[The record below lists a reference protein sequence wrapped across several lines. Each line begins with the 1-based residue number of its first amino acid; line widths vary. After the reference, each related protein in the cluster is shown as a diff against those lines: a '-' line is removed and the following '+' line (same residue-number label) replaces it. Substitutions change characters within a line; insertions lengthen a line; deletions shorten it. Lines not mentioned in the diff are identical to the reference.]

1 MNTNQGALYFGA
13 GIDMNE
19 WRRNITEMRQDILG
33 LTQQTQ
39 RETQQ
44 MDSAFKNLSIGI
56 GAYFSVQA
64 LQGFT
69 QQLIGVRG
77 EFQKTEIAFG
87 TMLKS
92 EEKAQALMGEMVD
105 LAAKTPFGL
114 TDVTDGAKRLLAFQ
128 VPAEQVVDTLRRMGD
143 VAAGLGVPMGQL
155 IHVYGQVK
163 AQGKLMTNDL
173 YQFMNAGIPMTAEL
187 AKVMGVAENEVKDLI
202 SAGKVGF
209 PEVQS
214 VINNLTNEGGLFFN
228 LMEQQSA
235 SLSGQI
241 ANLEDAIE
249 QMYNKIGEKAE
260 GFLSSGIQGITFLVE
275 NYEKVGVV
283 LAGLVGTYGAYR
295 AAVITQVAV
304 MKIANI
310 QGVYDVATRHLQIGA
325 TIKQIALQSQLNA
338 VMMANP
344 YALAIAGVVGL
355 IAVLYSLD
363 TALESGAEKL
373 QRINKETDDYK
384 NEAQNLIGTIKS
396 ETATIYEK
404 QEAYKKLLEIAPET
418 FKNMSQEQ
426 IMAMNLTEIHKKLN
440 EELEKNQGKKIEATL
455 EDMKKEMD
463 SLLKLKDLNVDD
475 ADGRI
480 SSRIEELRKGIAEIE
495 RAEKSRAEAIM
506 SQNAPL
512 EEQLNYWKD
521 EEKKINDVIE
531 KIKKTHPELDTAKA
545 KAGEIPAQFAK
556 MQTTIDGLDFTG
568 LISRLKYVQNQAGSV
583 KNALQMGGEGA
594 SEKSK
599 NEYNKT
605 DWENQKNKA
614 QEELAQL
621 TRTDIGSSK
630 WNELSSQIKEA
641 DKALE
646 AYSIKAEKAEK
657 PKKQSGGRSKAD
669 APLAGSLGALE
680 SELSKINERLNNK
693 TLISD
698 AKTRATLLAKREA
711 LEKRIAE
718 VKKLYIKKSFDEEI
732 AELERQWKVRYQIEA
747 KYGKE
752 TAKNQFSDLKGK
764 SYFDEIKSRFDA
776 LDKKQLS
783 GVKLSDDEISQWQKL
798 KEILDSLT
806 GEKDPFTNWKESL
819 DEQLSSM
826 STFSE
831 KINKI
836 KEEIENLTPEQRSQG
851 YEAELRNRLDEQ
863 EKAYKE
869 AYSQFLEEHQTY
881 KEKEL
886 AIVKKYADLMAKAQT
901 EAEQKRVEDAKNR
914 ELGSLSMDMF
924 MSGDEW
930 KIAFGELEYF
940 SQDTLKRILAH
951 FRKFK
956 EENKENLSPDDLDR
970 LKDGIARLETATT
983 RNPFKAL
990 INSLKEYK
998 SALADQKKAKE
1009 EFDKALNSGNIDAI
1023 IKKQKE
1029 LTEAE
1034 KKAAE
1039 ERKKLANVLNQ
1050 TQLAFNEAI
1059 QGINDMADAFGGMS
1073 DAARD
1078 AMEDITNIANS
1089 GIDLAKNIVSG
1100 NVVGAV
1106 ASGIKMIGSIFKALS
1121 GDKKKERAI
1130 QREQRALNRLKTAY
1144 EELSHAANKAFNARQ
1159 YSDQTNLI
1167 KNLEQQS
1174 VSLNNMIRAEASKKK
1189 TDWGKISDWQGQISA
1204 INRTISDL
1212 KEGVIKDVLQTD
1224 LAGAASK
1231 VGDALVDAFSR
1242 GENAAQSLEKVAN
1255 DMVKN
1260 LVKNQL
1266 NLMLQKRMQGTL
1278 QSLFKATG
1286 LNEDGT
1292 GVFKGLSKEDIARF
1306 KAEVK
1311 SAGAGMQ
1318 SFLEGYKEIFE
1329 GVDSNDDSLKGAI
1342 KGISEETASVLAG
1355 QFNAI
1360 RINTGEILKNQ
1371 KQNLETMKNSV
1382 DSLVRIEQNTFNL
1395 FQMRKDLSE
1404 LNNKVKGDGSLRASG
1419 I

>member
-1 MNTNQGALYFGA
+1 MNTSQGALYFGA

-19 WRRNITEMRQDILG
+19 WRRNISEMRQDILG

-143 VAAGLGVPMGQL
+143 VAAGLNVPMGQL

-373 QRINKETDDYK
+373 QKINKETDDYK

-426 IMAMNLTEIHKKLN
+426 IMAMNLTEVHKKLN

-480 SSRIEELRKGIAEIE
+480 SGRIEELRKGIADIE

-583 KNALQMGGEGA
+583 KNALQIGEEGSHKKA
-594 SEKSK
+594 DKDLNK
-599 NEYNKT
+599 NEVEAEIKRL
-605 DWENQKNKA
+605 
-614 QEELAQL
+614 QEEKAEL
-621 TRTDIGSSK
+621 TEIA
-630 WNELSSQIKEA
+630 QIKEKNKEI
-641 DKALE
+641 DKYRLLAKKWDDNPLQ
-646 AYSIKAEKAEK
+646 SSK

-752 TAKNQFSDLKGK
+752 TAKNQFSDLKGN

-783 GVKLSDDEISQWQKL
+783 GIKLSDDEINQWQKL

-836 KEEIENLTPEQRSQG
+836 KEEIENLTPEQRSLG

-869 AYSQFLEEHQTY
+869 AYNQFLEEHQTY

-886 AIVKKYADLMAKAQT
+886 AIVKKYADLMTKAQT

-1034 KKAAE
+1034 RRTAE

-1050 TQLAFNEAI
+1050 TQSAFNEAI

-1167 KNLEQQS
+1167 KNLEQQR
-1174 VSLNNMIRAEASKKK
+1174 VVLNNMINAEASKKK
-1189 TDWGKISDWQGQISA
+1189 TDWGKVSDWQGQISS
-1204 INRTISDL
+1204 INRAISDL

-1306 KAEVK
+1306 KSEVK

-1329 GVDSNDDSLKGAI
+1329 GVESNDDSLKGAI
-1342 KGISEETASVLAG
+1342 KGMSEETASVLAG

-1371 KQNLETMKNSV
+1371 KQNLEAMKNSV
-1382 DSLVRIEQNTFNL
+1382 DSLVKIEQNTFNL

>member
-1 MNTNQGALYFGA
+1 MNTSQGALYFGA

-19 WRRNITEMRQDILG
+19 WRRSITEMRQDILG

-69 QQLIGVRG
+69 QQLISVRG

-249 QMYNKIGEKAE
+249 QTYNKIGEKAE

-344 YALAIAGVVGL
+344 YALAIAGTVGL

-373 QRINKETDDYK
+373 QKINKETDDYK
-384 NEAQNLIGTIKS
+384 SEAQNLIGTIKS

-426 IMAMNLTEIHKKLN
+426 IMAMNLTEVHKKLN

-480 SSRIEELRKGIAEIE
+480 SSRIEELRKGIADIE

-556 MQTTIDGLDFTG
+556 MQTAIDGLDFAG

-583 KNALQMGGEGA
+583 KNALQIGEDGSHKKA
-594 SEKSK
+594 DKDLNK
-599 NEYNKT
+599 NEVEAEIKRL
-605 DWENQKNKA
+605 
-614 QEELAQL
+614 QEEKAEL
-621 TRTDIGSSK
+621 TEIA
-630 WNELSSQIKEA
+630 QIKEKNKEI
-641 DKALE
+641 DKYRLLAKKWDDNPLQ
-646 AYSIKAEKAEK
+646 SSK
-657 PKKQSGGRSKAD
+657 PKKQLGGRSKAD

-752 TAKNQFSDLKGK
+752 TAKNQFSDLKGN

-783 GVKLSDDEISQWQKL
+783 GIKLSDDEINQWQKL

-831 KINKI
+831 KIGKI

-869 AYSQFLEEHQTY
+869 AYNQFLEEHQTY

-886 AIVKKYADLMAKAQT
+886 AIVKKYADLMTKAQT

-998 SALADQKKAKE
+998 SALAEQKKAKE
-1009 EFDKALNSGNIDAI
+1009 EFDKALNSGNIEAV

-1034 KKAAE
+1034 KKTAE

-1050 TQLAFNEAI
+1050 TQSAFNEAI

-1089 GIDLAKNIVSG
+1089 GLDMAKNIASQ
-1100 NVVGAV
+1100 NYIGAV

-1130 QREQRALNRLKTAY
+1130 QREQQALNRLKTAY

-1167 KNLEQQS
+1167 KNLEQQR
-1174 VSLNNMIRAEASKKK
+1174 VVLNNMINAEASKKK
-1189 TDWGKISDWQGQISA
+1189 TDWGKVSDWQGQISA

-1306 KAEVK
+1306 KSEVK
-1311 SAGAGMQ
+1311 SAGSGMQ

-1329 GVDSNDDSLKGAI
+1329 GVESNDDSLKGAI
-1342 KGISEETASVLAG
+1342 KGMSEETASVLAG

-1371 KQNLETMKNSV
+1371 KQNLEAMKNSV
-1382 DSLVRIEQNTFNL
+1382 DSLVKIEQNTFNL

>member
-1 MNTNQGALYFGA
+1 MNTSQGALYFGA

-19 WRRNITEMRQDILG
+19 WRRNISEMRQDILG

-143 VAAGLGVPMGQL
+143 VAAGLNVPMGQL

-373 QRINKETDDYK
+373 QQINKETDDYK

-426 IMAMNLTEIHKKLN
+426 IMAMNLTEVHKKLN

-480 SSRIEELRKGIAEIE
+480 SGRIEELRKGIADIE

-583 KNALQMGGEGA
+583 KNALQIGEEGSHKKA
-594 SEKSK
+594 DKDLNK
-599 NEYNKT
+599 NEVEAEIKRL
-605 DWENQKNKA
+605 
-614 QEELAQL
+614 QEEKAEL
-621 TRTDIGSSK
+621 TEIA
-630 WNELSSQIKEA
+630 QIKEKNKEI
-641 DKALE
+641 DKYRLLAKKWDDNPLQ
-646 AYSIKAEKAEK
+646 SSK

-752 TAKNQFSDLKGK
+752 TAKNQFSDLKGN

-783 GVKLSDDEISQWQKL
+783 GIKLSDDEINQWQKL

-836 KEEIENLTPEQRSQG
+836 KEEIENLTPEQRSLG

-869 AYSQFLEEHQTY
+869 AYNQFLEEHQTY

-886 AIVKKYADLMAKAQT
+886 AIVKKYADLMTKAQT

-1034 KKAAE
+1034 RRTAE
-1039 ERKKLANVLNQ
+1039 ERKKLAKVLNQ
-1050 TQLAFNEAI
+1050 TQSAFNEAI

-1089 GIDLAKNIVSG
+1089 GIDFAKNIVSG

-1167 KNLEQQS
+1167 KNLEQQR
-1174 VSLNNMIRAEASKKK
+1174 VVLNNMINAEASKKK
-1189 TDWGKISDWQGQISA
+1189 TDWGKVSDWQGQISS
-1204 INRTISDL
+1204 INRAISDL

-1306 KAEVK
+1306 KSEVK

-1329 GVDSNDDSLKGAI
+1329 GVESNDDSLKGAI
-1342 KGISEETASVLAG
+1342 KGMSEETASVLAG

-1371 KQNLETMKNSV
+1371 KQNLEAMKNSV
-1382 DSLVRIEQNTFNL
+1382 DSLVKIEQNTFNL

>member
-1 MNTNQGALYFGA
+1 MNTSQGALYFGA

-19 WRRNITEMRQDILG
+19 WRRSITEMRQDILG

-69 QQLIGVRG
+69 QQLISVRG

-143 VAAGLGVPMGQL
+143 VAAGLGVPIGQL

-260 GFLSSGIQGITFLVE
+260 GFLSSGIRGITFLVE

-344 YALAIAGVVGL
+344 YALAIAGTVGL

-373 QRINKETDDYK
+373 QKINKETDDYK

-426 IMAMNLTEIHKKLN
+426 IMAMNLTEVHKKLN

-480 SSRIEELRKGIAEIE
+480 SGRIEELRKGIADIE

-583 KNALQMGGEGA
+583 KNALQIGEEGSHKKA
-594 SEKSK
+594 DKDLNK
-599 NEYNKT
+599 NEVEAEIKRL
-605 DWENQKNKA
+605 
-614 QEELAQL
+614 QEEKAEL
-621 TRTDIGSSK
+621 TEIA
-630 WNELSSQIKEA
+630 QIKEKNKEI
-641 DKALE
+641 DKYRLLAKKWDDNPLQ
-646 AYSIKAEKAEK
+646 SSK

-698 AKTRATLLAKREA
+698 AKTRATLLAKREV

-764 SYFDEIKSRFDA
+764 SYFDEIKSRFDV

-819 DEQLSSM
+819 DEQLSGM

-836 KEEIENLTPEQRSQG
+836 KGEIENLTPEQRSQG

-869 AYSQFLEEHQTY
+869 AYNQFLEEHQTY

-886 AIVKKYADLMAKAQT
+886 AIVKKYADLMTKAQT

-998 SALADQKKAKE
+998 SALAEQKKAKE
-1009 EFDKALNSGNIDAI
+1009 EFDKALNSGNIEAV

-1034 KKAAE
+1034 KKTAE
-1039 ERKKLANVLNQ
+1039 ERKKLANVLGQ
-1050 TQLAFNEAI
+1050 TQSAFNEAI

-1089 GIDLAKNIVSG
+1089 GLDMAKNIASQ
-1100 NVVGAV
+1100 NYIGAV

-1130 QREQRALNRLKTAY
+1130 QREQQALNRLKTAY

-1167 KNLEQQS
+1167 KNLEQQR
-1174 VSLNNMIRAEASKKK
+1174 VVLNNMINAEASKKK
-1189 TDWGKISDWQGQISA
+1189 TDWGKVSDWQGQISA

-1306 KAEVK
+1306 KSEVK
-1311 SAGAGMQ
+1311 SAGSGMQ

-1329 GVDSNDDSLKGAI
+1329 GVESNDDSLKGAI
-1342 KGISEETASVLAG
+1342 KGMSEETASVLAG

-1371 KQNLETMKNSV
+1371 KQNLEAMKNSV
-1382 DSLVRIEQNTFNL
+1382 DSLVKIEQNTFNL

>member
-1 MNTNQGALYFGA
+1 
-13 GIDMNE
+13 
-19 WRRNITEMRQDILG
+19 
-33 LTQQTQ
+33 
-39 RETQQ
+39 
-44 MDSAFKNLSIGI
+44 
-56 GAYFSVQA
+56 
-64 LQGFT
+64 
-69 QQLIGVRG
+69 
-77 EFQKTEIAFG
+77 
-87 TMLKS
+87 
-92 EEKAQALMGEMVD
+92 
-105 LAAKTPFGL
+105 
-114 TDVTDGAKRLLAFQ
+114 
-128 VPAEQVVDTLRRMGD
+128 
-143 VAAGLGVPMGQL
+143 
-155 IHVYGQVK
+155 
-163 AQGKLMTNDL
+163 
-173 YQFMNAGIPMTAEL
+173 MNAGIPMVAEL

-214 VINNLTNEGGLFFN
+214 VINNLTNDGGLFFN

-295 AAVITQVAV
+295 AAITTVSALQQVYNKTIGAEIASLSISEKMKLGRAMVTQRQAQASLEEAKAEQAATTVKYEALQAEVSVLAIKKEKAV
-304 MKIANI
+304 ALATEKAQLLDNARIQLATAEAELSALGSTATARQVSIATKNVEKA
-310 QGVYDVATRHLQIGA
+310 QNQVLAVQETAEVARKNALAASQSFYNTKKELETVAIARNVAAKKVETTTEVANVAAKNVNTAATTRLSAAQILQMSLTKLQI
-325 TIKQIALQSQLNA
+325 KLQQTLNA
-338 VMMANP
+338 TLLAYP
-344 YALAIAGVVGL
+344 YAFAIGAIAGL

-373 QRINKETDDYK
+373 QRINKETEDYK
-384 NEAQNLIGTIKS
+384 TEAQNLIGTIKS

-418 FKNMSQEQ
+418 FKNMTQEQ
-426 IMAMNLTEIHKKLN
+426 IMAMNLTEVHKKLN

-480 SSRIEELRKGIAEIE
+480 SSRIEELRKGIADIE

-556 MQTTIDGLDFTG
+556 MQTTIDGLDFAG
-568 LISRLKYVQNQAGSV
+568 LISRLRYVQNQAGSV
-583 KNALQMGGEGA
+583 KNALQIGEESSHKKA
-594 SEKSK
+594 DKDLNK
-599 NEYNKT
+599 NEVEAEIKRL
-605 DWENQKNKA
+605 
-614 QEELAQL
+614 QEEKAEL
-621 TRTDIGSSK
+621 TEIA
-630 WNELSSQIKEA
+630 QIKEKNKEI
-641 DKALE
+641 DKYRLLAKKWDDNPLNLKKPTK
-646 AYSIKAEKAEK
+646 AQINAPIK
-657 PKKQSGGRSKAD
+657 
-669 APLAGSLGALE
+669 GSLGYLE
-680 SELSKINERLNNK
+680 KELSDLNTKISNK

-698 AKTRATLLAKREA
+698 AKTRATLLAKRET

-718 VKKLYIKKSFDEEI
+718 VRKLYTKKSFDEEI
-732 AELERQWKVRYQIEA
+732 AELERQWKVRYQIEE

-752 TAKNQFSDLKGK
+752 TAKKQFSNLKGE

-783 GVKLSDDEISQWQKL
+783 GIKLSDDEINQWQKL

-819 DEQLSSM
+819 DEQLRGM

-831 KINKI
+831 KRSKI
-836 KEEIENLTPEQRSQG
+836 KEKIKNLTPEQKSQG
-851 YEAELRNRLDEQ
+851 YEAELRNRLNE
-863 EKAYKE
+863 EKKAYRNS
-869 AYSQFLEEHQTY
+869 YNQFLQEHQTY
-881 KEKEL
+881 EENRI
-886 AIVKKYADLMAKAQT
+886 AITQKYADLRVKAET
-901 EAEQKRVEDAKNR
+901 EAERKKIDQAESM
-914 ELGSLSMDMF
+914 ELGSLSMDRLVN
-924 MSGDEW
+924 SDEW

-940 SQDTLKRILAH
+940 SQDTLNRILAH
-951 FRKFK
+951 FRRFK

-970 LKDGIARLETATT
+970 LRDGIARLETATAK
-983 RNPFKAL
+983 NPFKAL
-990 INSLKEYK
+990 INSIKEYK
-998 SALADQKKAKE
+998 KALADQKRAKE
-1009 EFDKALNSGNIDAI
+1009 EFDRALNSGSIE
-1023 IKKQKE
+1023 KVTQKQKE

-1034 KKAAE
+1034 RRAAE
-1039 ERKKLANVLNQ
+1039 ERKRLAVVLGQ
-1050 TQLAFNEAI
+1050 TQSAFNDAI
-1059 QGINDMADAFGGMS
+1059 QGINDMAEAFGGMS

-1089 GIDLAKNIVSG
+1089 GLDMAKNIASQ
-1100 NVVGAV
+1100 NYIGAV
-1106 ASGIKMIGSIFKALS
+1106 ASGIKMIGSLFKALS

-1130 QREQRALNRLKTAY
+1130 QREQQALNRLKTAY

-1167 KNLEQQS
+1167 RNLEQQRA
-1174 VSLNNMIRAEASKKK
+1174 SLNNMIDSERSKKK
-1189 TDWGKISDWQGQISA
+1189 TDWGKISEWQGQIGA
-1204 INRTISDL
+1204 INRAISDL

-1231 VGDALVDAFSR
+1231 VGDALVDAFGR

-1255 DMVKN
+1255 DMIKN

-1278 QSLFKATG
+1278 QNLFKATG
-1286 LNEDGT
+1286 LNDDGT
-1292 GVFKGLSKEDIARF
+1292 GAFKGLSKADIANF

-1329 GVDSNDDSLKGAI
+1329 GVESNDDSLKGAI
-1342 KGISEETASVLAG
+1342 KGMSEETASVLAG

-1371 KQNLETMKNSV
+1371 KQNLEAMKNSV
-1382 DSLVRIEQNTFNL
+1382 DSLVKIEQNTFNL

-1404 LNNKVKGDGSLRASG
+1404 LNSKVKGDGSLRASG

>member
-19 WRRNITEMRQDILG
+19 WRRSITEMRQDILG

-344 YALAIAGVVGL
+344 YALAIAGTVGL

-373 QRINKETDDYK
+373 QKINKETDDYK

-426 IMAMNLTEIHKKLN
+426 IMAMNLTEVHKKLN

-583 KNALQMGGEGA
+583 KNALQIGEEGSHKKA
-594 SEKSK
+594 DKDLNK
-599 NEYNKT
+599 NEVEAEIKRL
-605 DWENQKNKA
+605 
-614 QEELAQL
+614 QEEKAEL
-621 TRTDIGSSK
+621 TEIA
-630 WNELSSQIKEA
+630 QIKEKNKEI
-641 DKALE
+641 DKYRLLAKKWDDNPLQ
-646 AYSIKAEKAEK
+646 SSK

-752 TAKNQFSDLKGK
+752 TAKNQFSDLKGN

-783 GVKLSDDEISQWQKL
+783 GIKLSDDEINQWQKL

-831 KINKI
+831 KIGKI

-886 AIVKKYADLMAKAQT
+886 AIVKKYADLMKKAQT

-998 SALADQKKAKE
+998 SALAEQKKAKE

-1050 TQLAFNEAI
+1050 TQSAFNDAI
-1059 QGINDMADAFGGMS
+1059 QGVNDLADAFGGMS

-1078 AMEDITNIANS
+1078 AMEDITNIADS

-1130 QREQRALNRLKTAY
+1130 QREQQALNRLKTAY

-1231 VGDALVDAFSR
+1231 VGDALVDAFGR
-1242 GENAAQSLEKVAN
+1242 GESAAQSLEKVAN
-1255 DMVKN
+1255 DMIKN

-1306 KAEVK
+1306 KSEVK

-1329 GVDSNDDSLKGAI
+1329 GVESNDDSLKGAI
-1342 KGISEETASVLAG
+1342 KGMSEETASVLAG

-1371 KQNLETMKNSV
+1371 KQNLEAMKNSV
-1382 DSLVRIEQNTFNL
+1382 DSLVKIEQNTFNL

>member
-228 LMEQQSA
+228 LMEKQSD
-235 SLSGQI
+235 SLSGKW
-241 ANLEDAIE
+241 ANLQDQIE
-249 QMYNKIGEKAE
+249 QMYNQIGESSE
-260 GFLSSGIQGITFLVE
+260 GLLAGGIDALAYLAE
-275 NYEKVGVV
+275 NYQKVVDV
-283 LAGLVGTYGAYR
+283 LLVLIATYGAYKV
-295 AAVITQVAV
+295 ALIAVSQTQAGSLT
-304 MKIANI
+304 MTAI
-310 QGVYDVATRHLQIGA
+310 QGFQNLIKMIRGA
-325 TIKQIALQSQLNA
+325 TVAQAELNA
-338 VMMANP
+338 VSLMNP
-344 YALAIAGVVGL
+344 YVLLATAIVAVGAALYVWHKNTNQQVKTQEMLNGMLEETKKRIDEAKAKSAEYM
-355 IAVLYSLD
+355 AVLHS
-363 TALESGAEKL
+363 ESASKMESYKAYRDL
-373 QRINKETDDYK
+373 QELYPKYLRNID
-384 NEAQNLIGTIKS
+384 I
-396 ETATIYEK
+396 
-404 QEAYKKLLEIAPET
+404 ET
-418 FKNMSQEQ
+418 FKKKSLAEQNKILADAQKDLEQTELSGNIKTAEKEVEKLKNLLDGFKNSSGEGFTFLDIADTEEALKTAEKQLYELHQKELQIVEAEKMANMEHHERKAYLEKQKSELEKIIQAKKEGKNVLVDIKNLSAEAQKYFANWNVGQLENQLKRVSADIIAIGNHINDSQPKKADKDLTKNEVEAEIKRLQ
-426 IMAMNLTEIHKKLN
+426 EEKAELTEI
-440 EELEKNQGKKIEATL
+440 A
-455 EDMKKEMD
+455 
-463 SLLKLKDLNVDD
+463 
-475 ADGRI
+475 
-480 SSRIEELRKGIAEIE
+480 
-495 RAEKSRAEAIM
+495 
-506 SQNAPL
+506 
-512 EEQLNYWKD
+512 
-521 EEKKINDVIE
+521 
-531 KIKKTHPELDTAKA
+531 
-545 KAGEIPAQFAK
+545 
-556 MQTTIDGLDFTG
+556 
-568 LISRLKYVQNQAGSV
+568 
-583 KNALQMGGEGA
+583 
-594 SEKSK
+594 
-599 NEYNKT
+599 
-605 DWENQKNKA
+605 
-614 QEELAQL
+614 
-621 TRTDIGSSK
+621 
-630 WNELSSQIKEA
+630 QIKEKNKEI
-641 DKALE
+641 DKYRLLAKKWDDNPLQ
-646 AYSIKAEKAEK
+646 SSK

-783 GVKLSDDEISQWQKL
+783 GIKLSDDEINQWQKL

-886 AIVKKYADLMAKAQT
+886 AIVKKYADLMTKAQT

-1034 KKAAE
+1034 RRTAE

-1050 TQLAFNEAI
+1050 TQSAFNDAV

-1189 TDWGKISDWQGQISA
+1189 TDWGKISDWQGQISS
-1204 INRTISDL
+1204 INRAISDL

-1224 LAGAASK
+1224 LASAASK
-1231 VGDALVDAFSR
+1231 VGDALVDAFGR

-1255 DMVKN
+1255 DMIKN

-1306 KAEVK
+1306 KSEVK

-1329 GVDSNDDSLKGAI
+1329 GVESNDDSLKGAI
-1342 KGISEETASVLAG
+1342 KGMSEETASVLAG

-1371 KQNLETMKNSV
+1371 KQNLEAMKNSV
-1382 DSLVRIEQNTFNL
+1382 DSLVKIEQNTFNL

>member
-143 VAAGLGVPMGQL
+143 VAAGLNVPMGQL

-249 QMYNKIGEKAE
+249 QMYNKIGEKTE

-373 QRINKETDDYK
+373 QKINKETDDYK

-418 FKNMSQEQ
+418 FKNMSREQ
-426 IMAMNLTEIHKKLN
+426 IMAMNLTEVHKKLN

-556 MQTTIDGLDFTG
+556 MQTAIDGLDFAG

-583 KNALQMGGEGA
+583 KNALQIGEEGSHKKA
-594 SEKSK
+594 DKDLNK
-599 NEYNKT
+599 NEVEAEIKRL
-605 DWENQKNKA
+605 
-614 QEELAQL
+614 QEEKAEL
-621 TRTDIGSSK
+621 TEIA
-630 WNELSSQIKEA
+630 QIKEKNKEI
-641 DKALE
+641 DKYRLLAKKWDDNPLQ
-646 AYSIKAEKAEK
+646 SSK

-783 GVKLSDDEISQWQKL
+783 GIKLSDDEISQWQKL

-836 KEEIENLTPEQRSQG
+836 KEEIENLTPEQKSQG

-1009 EFDKALNSGNIDAI
+1009 EFDRALNSGNIDAI

-1029 LTEAE
+1029 LTEVE
-1034 KKAAE
+1034 RRTAE

-1050 TQLAFNEAI
+1050 TQSAFNEAI

-1130 QREQRALNRLKTAY
+1130 QREQQALNRLKIAY

-1167 KNLEQQS
+1167 KNLEQQRA
-1174 VSLNNMIRAEASKKK
+1174 SLNNMINAEASKKK
-1189 TDWGKISDWQGQISA
+1189 TDWGKISDWQGQISS
-1204 INRTISDL
+1204 INRAISDL

-1278 QSLFKATG
+1278 QNLFKATG
-1286 LNEDGT
+1286 LNDDGT

-1342 KGISEETASVLAG
+1342 KGMSEETASVLAG

-1371 KQNLETMKNSV
+1371 KQNLEAMKNSV
-1382 DSLVRIEQNTFNL
+1382 DSLVKIEQNTFNL

-1404 LNNKVKGDGSLRASG
+1404 LNSKVKGDGSLRASG

>member
-1 MNTNQGALYFGA
+1 MNTSQGALYFGA

-19 WRRNITEMRQDILG
+19 WRRNINEMRQDILG

-69 QQLIGVRG
+69 QQLINVRG

-92 EEKAQALMGEMVD
+92 EEKAKSLMGEMVD

-173 YQFMNAGIPMTAEL
+173 YQFMNAGIPMVAEL

-214 VINNLTNEGGLFFN
+214 VINNLTNDGGLFFN
-228 LMEQQSA
+228 LMEKQSD
-235 SLSGQI
+235 SLSGKW
-241 ANLEDAIE
+241 ANLQDQIE
-249 QMYNKIGEKAE
+249 QMYNQIGESSE
-260 GFLSSGIQGITFLVE
+260 GLLASGIDGLAYLTE
-275 NYEKVGVV
+275 NYQKVVDV
-283 LAGLVGTYGAYR
+283 LLVLISTYGAYR
-295 AAVITQVAV
+295 VALIAVNQTQAGSLT
-304 MKIANI
+304 MNAI
-310 QGVYDVATRHLQIGA
+310 QGFQNLIKLIRGA
-325 TIKQIALQSQLNA
+325 TVAQAGLNT
-338 VMMANP
+338 VTLANP
-344 YALAIAGVVGL
+344 YVLLATAIVGVGAALYVWHKNTSQQVETQDKLNDMLEDTKKKIEDTKSKSTEYMAILRSESASKADVYKAYQDLQQLYPKYLQNIDAEAFKKKTLTEQNKILAEAQKDLEQNELSGNIKTTEQEVQKLKNLLDGFKNSSGEGFTFL
-355 IAVLYSLD
+355 DIAD
-363 TALESGAEKL
+363 TEKALKIAEEKLHELHQKELQIVEAEKMANMEYHERKSYLEKQKSELEKIL
-373 QRINKETDDYK
+373 QAKKEGKNVLADIKNLSAEAQKYFANWNVGQLEDQLKRVSADIVAIGNNINNSQPKKADKDLTK
-384 NEAQNLIGTIKS
+384 NEVEAEIKRLQD
-396 ETATIYEK
+396 EK
-404 QEAYKKLLEIAPET
+404 AE
-418 FKNMSQEQ
+418 
-426 IMAMNLTEIHKKLN
+426 LTEISKIK
-440 EELEKNQGKKIEATL
+440 EKNKEIDKYRLLAKKWDDNPL
-455 EDMKKEMD
+455 NLKKPT
-463 SLLKLKDLNVDD
+463 K
-475 ADGRI
+475 AQI
-480 SSRIEELRKGIAEIE
+480 
-495 RAEKSRAEAIM
+495 
-506 SQNAPL
+506 NAP
-512 EEQLNYWKD
+512 
-521 EEKKINDVIE
+521 
-531 KIKKTHPELDTAKA
+531 IK
-545 KAGEIPAQFAK
+545 
-556 MQTTIDGLDFTG
+556 
-568 LISRLKYVQNQAGSV
+568 
-583 KNALQMGGEGA
+583 
-594 SEKSK
+594 
-599 NEYNKT
+599 
-605 DWENQKNKA
+605 
-614 QEELAQL
+614 
-621 TRTDIGSSK
+621 
-630 WNELSSQIKEA
+630 
-641 DKALE
+641 
-646 AYSIKAEKAEK
+646 
-657 PKKQSGGRSKAD
+657 
-669 APLAGSLGALE
+669 GSLGYLE
-680 SELSKINERLNNK
+680 KELSDLNTKISNK

-698 AKTRATLLAKREA
+698 ARTRATLLAKREA

-718 VKKLYIKKSFDEEI
+718 VRKLYTKKSFDEEI
-732 AELERQWKVRYQIEA
+732 AELERQWKVRYQIEE

-752 TAKNQFSDLKGK
+752 TAKKQFSNLKGE

-783 GVKLSDDEISQWQKL
+783 GLKLSDDEISQWQKL
-798 KEILDSLT
+798 KGILDSLT

-819 DEQLSSM
+819 DEQLRGM

-831 KINKI
+831 KISKI
-836 KEEIENLTPEQRSQG
+836 KEKIKNLTPEQKSQG
-851 YEAELRNRLDEQ
+851 YEAELRNRLNEE
-863 EKAYKE
+863 EKAYRDS
-869 AYSQFLEEHQTY
+869 YNQFLQEHQTY
-881 KEKEL
+881 EEKRI
-886 AIVKKYADLMAKAQT
+886 AITQKYADLRGKAET
-901 EAEQKRVEDAKNR
+901 EAERKKIDQAESM
-914 ELGSLSMDMF
+914 ELGSLSMDRLVN
-924 MSGDEW
+924 SDEW

-940 SQDTLKRILAH
+940 SQDTLNRILAH
-951 FRKFK
+951 FRRFK

-970 LKDGIARLETATT
+970 LRDGIARLETATAK
-983 RNPFKAL
+983 NPFKAL
-990 INSLKEYK
+990 INSIKEYK
-998 SALADQKKAKE
+998 NALADQKRAKE
-1009 EFDKALNSGNIDAI
+1009 EFDRALNSGSIE
-1023 IKKQKE
+1023 KVTQKQKE

-1034 KKAAE
+1034 RRTAE
-1039 ERKKLANVLNQ
+1039 ERKRLANVLGQ
-1050 TQLAFNEAI
+1050 TQSAFNDAI
-1059 QGINDMADAFGGMS
+1059 QGINDMAEAFGGMS
-1073 DAARD
+1073 DAARG
-1078 AMEDITNIANS
+1078 AMEDITSIANS
-1089 GIDLAKNIVSG
+1089 GLDMAKNIVSG

-1106 ASGIKMIGSIFKALS
+1106 ASGIKMIGSLFKALS

-1130 QREQRALNRLKTAY
+1130 QREQQALNRLKTAY

-1167 KNLEQQS
+1167 RNLEQQRA
-1174 VSLNNMIRAEASKKK
+1174 SLNNMIDSERSKKK
-1189 TDWGKISDWQGQISA
+1189 TDWGKISEWQGQIGA
-1204 INRTISDL
+1204 INRAISDL

-1231 VGDALVDAFSR
+1231 VGDALVDAFGR

-1255 DMVKN
+1255 DMIKN

-1278 QSLFKATG
+1278 QNLFKATG
-1286 LNEDGT
+1286 LNDDGT
-1292 GVFKGLSKEDIARF
+1292 GVFKGLSKADIANF

-1329 GVDSNDDSLKGAI
+1329 GVESNDDSLKGAI
-1342 KGISEETASVLAG
+1342 KGMSEETASVLAG

-1371 KQNLETMKNSV
+1371 KQNLEAMKNSV
-1382 DSLVRIEQNTFNL
+1382 DSLVKIEQNTFNL

>member
-19 WRRNITEMRQDILG
+19 WRRNISEMRQDILG

-295 AAVITQVAV
+295 AAVLTQVAV

-373 QRINKETDDYK
+373 QKINKETDDYK

-426 IMAMNLTEIHKKLN
+426 IMAMNLTEVHKKLN

-480 SSRIEELRKGIAEIE
+480 SGRIEELRKGIADIE

-556 MQTTIDGLDFTG
+556 MQTAIDGLDFAG

-583 KNALQMGGEGA
+583 KNALQIGEEGSHKKA
-594 SEKSK
+594 DKDLNK
-599 NEYNKT
+599 NEVEAEIKRL
-605 DWENQKNKA
+605 
-614 QEELAQL
+614 QEEKAEL
-621 TRTDIGSSK
+621 TEIA
-630 WNELSSQIKEA
+630 QIKEKNKEI
-641 DKALE
+641 DKYRLLAKKWDDNPLQ
-646 AYSIKAEKAEK
+646 SSK
-657 PKKQSGGRSKAD
+657 PKKQSGGRTKAD

-718 VKKLYIKKSFDEEI
+718 IKKLYNKKSFDEEI

-806 GEKDPFTNWKESL
+806 GEKDPFTNWKEGL

-836 KEEIENLTPEQRSQG
+836 KGEIENLTPEQKSQG

-886 AIVKKYADLMAKAQT
+886 AIVKKYADLMTKAQT
-901 EAEQKRVEDAKNR
+901 EAEQKRVEEAKNR

-998 SALADQKKAKE
+998 SALAEQKKAKE

-1034 KKAAE
+1034 RRTAE

-1050 TQLAFNEAI
+1050 TQSAFNEAI

-1130 QREQRALNRLKTAY
+1130 QREQQALNRLKTAY

-1167 KNLEQQS
+1167 KNLEQQKA
-1174 VSLNNMIRAEASKKK
+1174 SLNNMIDSERSKKK
-1189 TDWGKISDWQGQISA
+1189 TDWGKISEWQGQISS
-1204 INRTISDL
+1204 INRDISDL

-1255 DMVKN
+1255 DMIKN

-1278 QSLFKATG
+1278 QNLFKATG
-1286 LNEDGT
+1286 LNDDGT
-1292 GVFKGLSKEDIARF
+1292 GVFRGLSKEDIARF

-1329 GVDSNDDSLKGAI
+1329 GVESNDDSLKGAI
-1342 KGISEETASVLAG
+1342 KGMSEETASVLSG

-1371 KQNLETMKNSV
+1371 KQNLEAMKNSV
-1382 DSLVRIEQNTFNL
+1382 DSLVKIEQNTFNL

-1404 LNNKVKGDGSLRASG
+1404 LNSKVKGDGSLRASG

>member
-64 LQGFT
+64 LQSFT

-373 QRINKETDDYK
+373 QKINKETDDYK

-426 IMAMNLTEIHKKLN
+426 IMAMNLTEVHKKLN

-480 SSRIEELRKGIAEIE
+480 SSRIEELRKGIADIE

-583 KNALQMGGEGA
+583 KNALQIGEEGSHKKA
-594 SEKSK
+594 DKDLNK
-599 NEYNKT
+599 NEVEAEIKRL
-605 DWENQKNKA
+605 
-614 QEELAQL
+614 QEEKAEL
-621 TRTDIGSSK
+621 TEIA
-630 WNELSSQIKEA
+630 QIKEKNKEI
-641 DKALE
+641 DKYRLLAKKWDDNPLQ
-646 AYSIKAEKAEK
+646 SSK
-657 PKKQSGGRSKAD
+657 PKKQSSGRSKAD

-783 GVKLSDDEISQWQKL
+783 GIKLSDDEISQWQKL

-836 KEEIENLTPEQRSQG
+836 KEEIENLTPEQKSQG

-914 ELGSLSMDMF
+914 ELGSLSMDNF
-924 MSGDEW
+924 MNSDEW

-940 SQDTLKRILAH
+940 SQDTLNRILAH

-1009 EFDKALNSGNIDAI
+1009 EFDRALNSGNIDAI

-1034 KKAAE
+1034 RKSAE

-1050 TQLAFNEAI
+1050 TQSAFNEAI

-1130 QREQRALNRLKTAY
+1130 QREQQALNRLKTAY

-1167 KNLEQQS
+1167 RNLEQQKA
-1174 VSLNNMIRAEASKKK
+1174 SLNNMIDSERSKKK
-1189 TDWGKISDWQGQISA
+1189 TDWGKISEWQGQISA

-1278 QSLFKATG
+1278 QNLFKATG

-1342 KGISEETASVLAG
+1342 KGMSEETASVLAG

-1371 KQNLETMKNSV
+1371 KQNLEAMKNSV
-1382 DSLVRIEQNTFNL
+1382 DSLVKIEQNTFNL

>member
-1 MNTNQGALYFGA
+1 MNTSQGALYFGA

-19 WRRNITEMRQDILG
+19 WRRSITEMRQDILG

-344 YALAIAGVVGL
+344 YALAIAGTVGL

-373 QRINKETDDYK
+373 QKINKETDDYK

-556 MQTTIDGLDFTG
+556 MQTAIDGLDFAG

-583 KNALQMGGEGA
+583 KNALQIGEDGSHKKA
-594 SEKSK
+594 DKDLNK
-599 NEYNKT
+599 NEVEAEIKRL
-605 DWENQKNKA
+605 
-614 QEELAQL
+614 QEEKAEL
-621 TRTDIGSSK
+621 TEIA
-630 WNELSSQIKEA
+630 QIKEKNKEI
-641 DKALE
+641 DKYRLLAKKWDDNPLQ
-646 AYSIKAEKAEK
+646 SSK

-783 GVKLSDDEISQWQKL
+783 GIKLSDDEISQWQKL

-851 YEAELRNRLDEQ
+851 YEAELRNRLNEQ

-886 AIVKKYADLMAKAQT
+886 AIVKKYADLMTKAQT

-1009 EFDKALNSGNIDAI
+1009 EFDRALNSGNIDAI

-1034 KKAAE
+1034 RKSAE

-1050 TQLAFNEAI
+1050 TQSAFNEAI

-1130 QREQRALNRLKTAY
+1130 QREQQALNRLKTAY

-1167 KNLEQQS
+1167 RNLEQQKA
-1174 VSLNNMIRAEASKKK
+1174 SLNNMIDSERSKKK
-1189 TDWGKISDWQGQISA
+1189 TDWGKISEWQGQISA

-1231 VGDALVDAFSR
+1231 VGDALVDAFGR
-1242 GENAAQSLEKVAN
+1242 GESAAQSLEKVAN
-1255 DMVKN
+1255 DMIKN

-1278 QSLFKATG
+1278 QNLFKATG

-1306 KAEVK
+1306 KSEVK

-1329 GVDSNDDSLKGAI
+1329 GVESNDDSLKGAI
-1342 KGISEETASVLAG
+1342 KGMSEETASVLAG

-1371 KQNLETMKNSV
+1371 KQNLEAMKNSV
-1382 DSLVRIEQNTFNL
+1382 DSLVKIEQNTFNL

-1404 LNNKVKGDGSLRASG
+1404 LNSKVKGDGSLRASG

>member
-19 WRRNITEMRQDILG
+19 WRRSISEMRQDILG

-295 AAVITQVAV
+295 AAVLTQVAV

-373 QRINKETDDYK
+373 QRINKETEDYK

-426 IMAMNLTEIHKKLN
+426 IMAMNLTEVHKKLN

-480 SSRIEELRKGIAEIE
+480 SSRIEELRKGIADIE

-506 SQNAPL
+506 SQNTPL

-583 KNALQMGGEGA
+583 KNALQIGEEGSHKKA
-594 SEKSK
+594 DKDLNK
-599 NEYNKT
+599 NEVEAEIKRL
-605 DWENQKNKA
+605 
-614 QEELAQL
+614 QEEKAEL
-621 TRTDIGSSK
+621 TEIA
-630 WNELSSQIKEA
+630 QIKEKNKEI
-641 DKALE
+641 DKYRLLAKKWDDNPLQ
-646 AYSIKAEKAEK
+646 SSK

-783 GVKLSDDEISQWQKL
+783 GIKLSDDEINQWQKL

-869 AYSQFLEEHQTY
+869 AYNQFLEEHQTY

-901 EAEQKRVEDAKNR
+901 EAEQKRVEEAKNR

-956 EENKENLSPDDLDR
+956 EENKENLSPDDLNR

-1050 TQLAFNEAI
+1050 TQSAFNEAI

-1130 QREQRALNRLKTAY
+1130 QREQQALNRLKTAY

-1306 KAEVK
+1306 KSEVK

-1329 GVDSNDDSLKGAI
+1329 GVESNDDNLKGAI
-1342 KGISEETASVLAG
+1342 KGMSEETASVLAG

-1371 KQNLETMKNSV
+1371 KQNLEAMKNSV
-1382 DSLVRIEQNTFNL
+1382 DSLVKIEQNTFNL

>member
-373 QRINKETDDYK
+373 QKINKETDDYK

-426 IMAMNLTEIHKKLN
+426 IMAMNLTEVHKKLN

-480 SSRIEELRKGIAEIE
+480 SSRIEELRKGIADIE

-556 MQTTIDGLDFTG
+556 M
-568 LISRLKYVQNQAGSV
+568 
-583 KNALQMGGEGA
+583 
-594 SEKSK
+594 
-599 NEYNKT
+599 
-605 DWENQKNKA
+605 
-614 QEELAQL
+614 
-621 TRTDIGSSK
+621 
-630 WNELSSQIKEA
+630 
-641 DKALE
+641 
-646 AYSIKAEKAEK
+646 
-657 PKKQSGGRSKAD
+657 
-669 APLAGSLGALE
+669 
-680 SELSKINERLNNK
+680 
-693 TLISD
+693 
-698 AKTRATLLAKREA
+698 
-711 LEKRIAE
+711 
-718 VKKLYIKKSFDEEI
+718 LY
-732 AELERQWKVRYQIEA
+732 R
-747 KYGKE
+747 
-752 TAKNQFSDLKGK
+752 
-764 SYFDEIKSRFDA
+764 
-776 LDKKQLS
+776 
-783 GVKLSDDEISQWQKL
+783 
-798 KEILDSLT
+798 
-806 GEKDPFTNWKESL
+806 
-819 DEQLSSM
+819 
-826 STFSE
+826 
-831 KINKI
+831 
-836 KEEIENLTPEQRSQG
+836 
-851 YEAELRNRLDEQ
+851 
-863 EKAYKE
+863 
-869 AYSQFLEEHQTY
+869 
-881 KEKEL
+881 
-886 AIVKKYADLMAKAQT
+886 
-901 EAEQKRVEDAKNR
+901 
-914 ELGSLSMDMF
+914 
-924 MSGDEW
+924 
-930 KIAFGELEYF
+930 
-940 SQDTLKRILAH
+940 
-951 FRKFK
+951 
-956 EENKENLSPDDLDR
+956 
-970 LKDGIARLETATT
+970 
-983 RNPFKAL
+983 
-990 INSLKEYK
+990 
-998 SALADQKKAKE
+998 
-1009 EFDKALNSGNIDAI
+1009 
-1023 IKKQKE
+1023 
-1029 LTEAE
+1029 
-1034 KKAAE
+1034 
-1039 ERKKLANVLNQ
+1039 
-1050 TQLAFNEAI
+1050 
-1059 QGINDMADAFGGMS
+1059 
-1073 DAARD
+1073 
-1078 AMEDITNIANS
+1078 
-1089 GIDLAKNIVSG
+1089 
-1100 NVVGAV
+1100 
-1106 ASGIKMIGSIFKALS
+1106 
-1121 GDKKKERAI
+1121 
-1130 QREQRALNRLKTAY
+1130 
-1144 EELSHAANKAFNARQ
+1144 
-1159 YSDQTNLI
+1159 
-1167 KNLEQQS
+1167 
-1174 VSLNNMIRAEASKKK
+1174 
-1189 TDWGKISDWQGQISA
+1189 
-1204 INRTISDL
+1204 
-1212 KEGVIKDVLQTD
+1212 
-1224 LAGAASK
+1224 
-1231 VGDALVDAFSR
+1231 
-1242 GENAAQSLEKVAN
+1242 
-1255 DMVKN
+1255 
-1260 LVKNQL
+1260 
-1266 NLMLQKRMQGTL
+1266 
-1278 QSLFKATG
+1278 
-1286 LNEDGT
+1286 
-1292 GVFKGLSKEDIARF
+1292 
-1306 KAEVK
+1306 
-1311 SAGAGMQ
+1311 
-1318 SFLEGYKEIFE
+1318 
-1329 GVDSNDDSLKGAI
+1329 
-1342 KGISEETASVLAG
+1342 
-1355 QFNAI
+1355 
-1360 RINTGEILKNQ
+1360 
-1371 KQNLETMKNSV
+1371 
-1382 DSLVRIEQNTFNL
+1382 
-1395 FQMRKDLSE
+1395 
-1404 LNNKVKGDGSLRASG
+1404 
-1419 I
+1419 

>member
-1 MNTNQGALYFGA
+1 MNTSQGALYFGA

-19 WRRNITEMRQDILG
+19 WRRSITEMRQDILG

-69 QQLIGVRG
+69 QQLISVRG

-249 QMYNKIGEKAE
+249 QTYNKIGEKAE

-344 YALAIAGVVGL
+344 YALAIAGTVGL

-373 QRINKETDDYK
+373 QKINKETDDYK

-556 MQTTIDGLDFTG
+556 MQTAIDGLDFAG

-583 KNALQMGGEGA
+583 KNALQIGEDGSHKKA
-594 SEKSK
+594 DKDLNK
-599 NEYNKT
+599 NEVEAEIKRL
-605 DWENQKNKA
+605 
-614 QEELAQL
+614 QEEKAEL
-621 TRTDIGSSK
+621 TEIA
-630 WNELSSQIKEA
+630 QIKEKNKEI
-641 DKALE
+641 DKYRLLAKKWDDNPLQ
-646 AYSIKAEKAEK
+646 SSK
-657 PKKQSGGRSKAD
+657 PKKQLGGRSKAD

-752 TAKNQFSDLKGK
+752 TAKNQFSDLKGN

-783 GVKLSDDEISQWQKL
+783 GIKLSDDEINQWQKL

-831 KINKI
+831 KIGKI

-869 AYSQFLEEHQTY
+869 AYNQFLEEHQTY

-886 AIVKKYADLMAKAQT
+886 AIVKKYADLMTKAQT

-998 SALADQKKAKE
+998 SALAEQKKAKE
-1009 EFDKALNSGNIDAI
+1009 EFDKALNSGNIEAV

-1034 KKAAE
+1034 KKTAE

-1050 TQLAFNEAI
+1050 TQSAFNEAI

-1130 QREQRALNRLKTAY
+1130 QREQQALNRLKTAY

-1167 KNLEQQS
+1167 KNLEQQR
-1174 VSLNNMIRAEASKKK
+1174 VVLNNMINAEASKKK
-1189 TDWGKISDWQGQISA
+1189 TDWGKVSDWQGQISA

-1306 KAEVK
+1306 KSEVK
-1311 SAGAGMQ
+1311 SAGSGMQ

-1329 GVDSNDDSLKGAI
+1329 GVESNDDSLKGAI
-1342 KGISEETASVLAG
+1342 KGMSEETASVLAG

-1371 KQNLETMKNSV
+1371 KQNLEAMKNSV
-1382 DSLVRIEQNTFNL
+1382 DSLVKIEQNTFNL

>member
-19 WRRNITEMRQDILG
+19 WRRSITEMRQDILG

-69 QQLIGVRG
+69 QQLISVRG

-373 QRINKETDDYK
+373 QKINKETDDYK

-426 IMAMNLTEIHKKLN
+426 IMAMNLTEVHKKLN

-480 SSRIEELRKGIAEIE
+480 SGRIEELRKGIADIE

-583 KNALQMGGEGA
+583 KNALQIGEEGSHKKA
-594 SEKSK
+594 DKDLNK
-599 NEYNKT
+599 NEVEAEIKRL
-605 DWENQKNKA
+605 
-614 QEELAQL
+614 QEEKAEL
-621 TRTDIGSSK
+621 TEIA
-630 WNELSSQIKEA
+630 QIKEKNKEI
-641 DKALE
+641 DKYRLLAKKWDDNPLQ
-646 AYSIKAEKAEK
+646 SSK

-669 APLAGSLGALE
+669 VPLAGSLGALE

-764 SYFDEIKSRFDA
+764 SYFDDIKSRFDA
-776 LDKKQLS
+776 FDKKQLS
-783 GVKLSDDEISQWQKL
+783 GIKLSDDEINQWQKL

-886 AIVKKYADLMAKAQT
+886 AIVKKYADLMTKAQT
-901 EAEQKRVEDAKNR
+901 EAEQKRVEEAKNR

-998 SALADQKKAKE
+998 SALAEQKKAKE

-1034 KKAAE
+1034 RRTAE

-1050 TQLAFNEAI
+1050 TQSAFNEAI

-1089 GIDLAKNIVSG
+1089 GLDMAKNIASQ
-1100 NVVGAV
+1100 NYIGAV
-1106 ASGIKMIGSIFKALS
+1106 ASGIKMIGSIFKALN

-1130 QREQRALNRLKTAY
+1130 QREQQALNRLKTAY

-1167 KNLEQQS
+1167 KNLEQQKA
-1174 VSLNNMIRAEASKKK
+1174 SLNNMIDSERSKKK
-1189 TDWGKISDWQGQISA
+1189 TDWGKISEWQGQISS
-1204 INRTISDL
+1204 INRAISDL

-1255 DMVKN
+1255 DMIKN

-1278 QSLFKATG
+1278 QNLFKATG
-1286 LNEDGT
+1286 LNDDGT
-1292 GVFKGLSKEDIARF
+1292 GVFRGLSKEDIARF

-1329 GVDSNDDSLKGAI
+1329 GVESNDDSLKGAI
-1342 KGISEETASVLAG
+1342 KGMSEETASVLSG

-1371 KQNLETMKNSV
+1371 KQNLEAMKNSV
-1382 DSLVRIEQNTFNL
+1382 DSLVKIEQNTFNL

-1404 LNNKVKGDGSLRASG
+1404 LNSKVKGDGSLRASG

>member
-19 WRRNITEMRQDILG
+19 WRRSITEMRQDILG

-143 VAAGLGVPMGQL
+143 VAAGLNVPMGQL

-295 AAVITQVAV
+295 TAVITQVAV

-373 QRINKETDDYK
+373 QKINKETDDYK
-384 NEAQNLIGTIKS
+384 SEAQNLIGTIKS

-426 IMAMNLTEIHKKLN
+426 IMAMNLTEVHKKLN

-480 SSRIEELRKGIAEIE
+480 SGRIEELRKGIADIE

-583 KNALQMGGEGA
+583 KNALQIGEEGSHKKA
-594 SEKSK
+594 DKDLNK
-599 NEYNKT
+599 NEVEAEIKRL
-605 DWENQKNKA
+605 
-614 QEELAQL
+614 QEEKAEL
-621 TRTDIGSSK
+621 TEIA
-630 WNELSSQIKEA
+630 QIKEKNKEI
-641 DKALE
+641 DKYRLLAKKWDDNPLQ
-646 AYSIKAEKAEK
+646 SSK
-657 PKKQSGGRSKAD
+657 PKKQSGGRTKAD

-783 GVKLSDDEISQWQKL
+783 GIKLSDDEINQWQKL
-798 KEILDSLT
+798 KEVLDSLT

-831 KINKI
+831 KIGKI

-886 AIVKKYADLMAKAQT
+886 AIVKKYADLMTKAQT
-901 EAEQKRVEDAKNR
+901 EAEQKRVEEAKNR

-1009 EFDKALNSGNIDAI
+1009 EFDKVLNSGNIDAI

-1034 KKAAE
+1034 RKAAE

-1050 TQLAFNEAI
+1050 TQSAFNEAI

-1089 GIDLAKNIVSG
+1089 GLDMAKNIASQ
-1100 NVVGAV
+1100 NYIGAV
-1106 ASGIKMIGSIFKALS
+1106 ASGIKMIGSIFKALN

-1130 QREQRALNRLKTAY
+1130 QREQQALNRLKTAY

-1167 KNLEQQS
+1167 KNLEQQKA
-1174 VSLNNMIRAEASKKK
+1174 SLNNMIDSERSKKK
-1189 TDWGKISDWQGQISA
+1189 TDWGKISDWQGQISS
-1204 INRTISDL
+1204 INRAISDL

-1306 KAEVK
+1306 KSEVK

-1329 GVDSNDDSLKGAI
+1329 GVDSNDDILKGAI
-1342 KGISEETASVLAG
+1342 KGMSEETASVLAG

-1371 KQNLETMKNSV
+1371 KQNLEAMKNSV
-1382 DSLVRIEQNTFNL
+1382 DSLVKIEQNTFNL

>member
-19 WRRNITEMRQDILG
+19 WRRSITEMRQDILG

-363 TALESGAEKL
+363 TILESGAEKL

-426 IMAMNLTEIHKKLN
+426 IMAMNLTEVHKKLN

-568 LISRLKYVQNQAGSV
+568 LISRLRYVQTQAGSV
-583 KNALQMGGEGA
+583 KNALQIGEDGSHKKA
-594 SEKSK
+594 DKDLNK
-599 NEYNKT
+599 NEVEAEIKRL
-605 DWENQKNKA
+605 
-614 QEELAQL
+614 QEEKAEL
-621 TRTDIGSSK
+621 TEIA
-630 WNELSSQIKEA
+630 QIKEKNKEI
-641 DKALE
+641 DKYRLLAKKWDDNPLQ
-646 AYSIKAEKAEK
+646 SSK

-783 GVKLSDDEISQWQKL
+783 GIKLSDDEINQWQKL

-836 KEEIENLTPEQRSQG
+836 KEEIENLTPEKRSQG

-886 AIVKKYADLMAKAQT
+886 AIVKKYADLMTKAQT
-901 EAEQKRVEDAKNR
+901 EAEQKRVEEAKNR

-940 SQDTLKRILAH
+940 SQDTLKRILDH

-990 INSLKEYK
+990 INYLKEYK

-1009 EFDKALNSGNIDAI
+1009 EFDKALNSGNVEEIT
-1023 IKKQKE
+1023 KKQKQF
-1029 LTEAE
+1029 TEAE
-1034 KKAAE
+1034 RKAAE
-1039 ERKKLANVLNQ
+1039 ERKKLANVLGQ
-1050 TQLAFNEAI
+1050 TQSAFNEAI

-1089 GIDLAKNIVSG
+1089 GLDMAKNIASQ
-1100 NVVGAV
+1100 NYIGAV

-1130 QREQRALNRLKTAY
+1130 QREQQALNRLKTAY

-1167 KNLEQQS
+1167 KNLEQQRA
-1174 VSLNNMIRAEASKKK
+1174 SLNNMIDSERSKKK
-1189 TDWGKISDWQGQISA
+1189 TDWGKISDWQGQISS
-1204 INRTISDL
+1204 INRAISDL

-1306 KAEVK
+1306 KSEVK

-1342 KGISEETASVLAG
+1342 KGMSEETASVLAG

-1371 KQNLETMKNSV
+1371 KQNLEAMKNSV
-1382 DSLVRIEQNTFNL
+1382 DSLVKIEQNTFNL

>member
-19 WRRNITEMRQDILG
+19 WRRSITEMRQDILG

-344 YALAIAGVVGL
+344 YALAIAGTVGL

-373 QRINKETDDYK
+373 QKINKETDDYK

-426 IMAMNLTEIHKKLN
+426 IMAMNLTEVHKKLN

-583 KNALQMGGEGA
+583 KNALQIGEEGSHKKA
-594 SEKSK
+594 DKDLNK
-599 NEYNKT
+599 NEVEAEIKRL
-605 DWENQKNKA
+605 
-614 QEELAQL
+614 QEEKAEL
-621 TRTDIGSSK
+621 TEIA
-630 WNELSSQIKEA
+630 QIKEKNKEI
-641 DKALE
+641 DKYRLLAKKWDDNPLQ
-646 AYSIKAEKAEK
+646 SSK
-657 PKKQSGGRSKAD
+657 PKKLTKAQIN
-669 APLAGSLGALE
+669 APIKGSLGHLE
-680 SELSKINERLNNK
+680 KELSDLNTKISNK

-783 GVKLSDDEISQWQKL
+783 GIKLSDDEISQWQKL

-806 GEKDPFTNWKESL
+806 GEKDPFTNWKEGL

-836 KEEIENLTPEQRSQG
+836 KGEIENLTPEQKSQG

-940 SQDTLKRILAH
+940 SQDTLNRILAH

-1009 EFDKALNSGNIDAI
+1009 EFDKALNSGNVEEIT
-1023 IKKQKE
+1023 KKQKQF
-1029 LTEAE
+1029 TEAE
-1034 KKAAE
+1034 RKAAE
-1039 ERKKLANVLNQ
+1039 ERKKLANVLGQ
-1050 TQLAFNEAI
+1050 TQSAFNEAI

-1089 GIDLAKNIVSG
+1089 GLDMAKNIASQ
-1100 NVVGAV
+1100 NYIGAV

-1130 QREQRALNRLKTAY
+1130 QREQQALNRLKTTY
-1144 EELSHAANKAFNARQ
+1144 EELSHAANKAFNAKQ

-1167 KNLEQQS
+1167 KNLEQQKA
-1174 VSLNNMIRAEASKKK
+1174 SLNNMIDSERSKKK
-1189 TDWGKISDWQGQISA
+1189 TDWGKISEWQGQISA

-1278 QSLFKATG
+1278 QNLFKATG
-1286 LNEDGT
+1286 LNDDGT

-1342 KGISEETASVLAG
+1342 KGMSEETASVLAG

-1371 KQNLETMKNSV
+1371 KQNLEAMKNSV
-1382 DSLVRIEQNTFNL
+1382 DSLVKIEQNTFNL

>member
-1 MNTNQGALYFGA
+1 MNTSQGALYFGA

-19 WRRNITEMRQDILG
+19 WRRSITEMRQDILG

-69 QQLIGVRG
+69 QQLISVRG

-344 YALAIAGVVGL
+344 YALAIAGTVGL

-363 TALESGAEKL
+363 TTLESGAEKL
-373 QRINKETDDYK
+373 QKINKETDDYK

-480 SSRIEELRKGIAEIE
+480 SSRIEELRKGIADIE

-556 MQTTIDGLDFTG
+556 MQTAIDGLDFAG

-583 KNALQMGGEGA
+583 KNALQIGEEG
-594 SEKSK
+594 SHKKVDKDLNK
-599 NEYNKT
+599 NEVEAEIKRL
-605 DWENQKNKA
+605 
-614 QEELAQL
+614 QEEKAEL
-621 TRTDIGSSK
+621 TEIA
-630 WNELSSQIKEA
+630 QIKEKNKEI
-641 DKALE
+641 DKYRLLAKKWDDNPLQ
-646 AYSIKAEKAEK
+646 SSK
-657 PKKQSGGRSKAD
+657 PKKQLGGRSKAD

-752 TAKNQFSDLKGK
+752 TAKNQFSDLKGN

-783 GVKLSDDEISQWQKL
+783 GIKLSDDEINQWQKL

-886 AIVKKYADLMAKAQT
+886 AIVKKYADLMTKAQT

-914 ELGSLSMDMF
+914 ELGSLSMDNF
-924 MSGDEW
+924 MNSDEW

-940 SQDTLKRILAH
+940 SQDTLNRILAH

-1009 EFDKALNSGNIDAI
+1009 EFDKALNSGNIEAV

-1034 KKAAE
+1034 KKTAE

-1050 TQLAFNEAI
+1050 TQSAFNEAI

-1089 GIDLAKNIVSG
+1089 GLDMAKNIASQ
-1100 NVVGAV
+1100 NYIGAV

-1130 QREQRALNRLKTAY
+1130 QREQQALNRLKTAY

-1167 KNLEQQS
+1167 KNLEQQR
-1174 VSLNNMIRAEASKKK
+1174 VVLNNMINAEASKKK
-1189 TDWGKISDWQGQISA
+1189 TDWGKVSDWQGQISA

-1306 KAEVK
+1306 KSEVK
-1311 SAGAGMQ
+1311 SAGSGMQ

-1329 GVDSNDDSLKGAI
+1329 RVESNDDSLKGAI
-1342 KGISEETASVLAG
+1342 KGMSEETASVLAG

-1371 KQNLETMKNSV
+1371 KQNLEAMKNSV
-1382 DSLVRIEQNTFNL
+1382 DSLVKIEQNTFNL

>member
-173 YQFMNAGIPMTAEL
+173 YQFMNTGIPMTAEL

-249 QMYNKIGEKAE
+249 QMYNKIGEKTE

-373 QRINKETDDYK
+373 QKINKETDDYK

-426 IMAMNLTEIHKKLN
+426 IMAMNLTEVHKKLN

-480 SSRIEELRKGIAEIE
+480 SGRIEELRKGIADIE

-556 MQTTIDGLDFTG
+556 MQTAIDGLDFAG

-583 KNALQMGGEGA
+583 KNALQIGEDGSHKKA
-594 SEKSK
+594 DKDLNK
-599 NEYNKT
+599 NEVEAEIKRL
-605 DWENQKNKA
+605 
-614 QEELAQL
+614 QEEKAEL
-621 TRTDIGSSK
+621 TEIA
-630 WNELSSQIKEA
+630 QIKEKNKEI
-641 DKALE
+641 DKYRLLAKKWDDNPLQ
-646 AYSIKAEKAEK
+646 SSK

-783 GVKLSDDEISQWQKL
+783 GIKLSDDEISQWQKL

-851 YEAELRNRLDEQ
+851 YEAELRNRLNEQ

-886 AIVKKYADLMAKAQT
+886 AIVKKYADLMTKAQT

-1034 KKAAE
+1034 RRTAE

-1050 TQLAFNEAI
+1050 TQSAFNEAI

-1306 KAEVK
+1306 KSEVK

-1329 GVDSNDDSLKGAI
+1329 GVESNDDSLKGAI
-1342 KGISEETASVLAG
+1342 KGMSEETASVLAG

-1371 KQNLETMKNSV
+1371 KQNLEAMKNSV
-1382 DSLVRIEQNTFNL
+1382 DSLVKIEQNTFNL

>member
-19 WRRNITEMRQDILG
+19 WRRNISEMRQDILG

-228 LMEQQSA
+228 LMEKQSD
-235 SLSGQI
+235 SLSGKW
-241 ANLEDAIE
+241 ANLQDQIE
-249 QMYNKIGEKAE
+249 QMYNQIGESSE
-260 GFLSSGIQGITFLVE
+260 GLLSSGIDGLAYLAE
-275 NYEKVGVV
+275 NYQKVIDV
-283 LAGLVGTYGAYR
+283 LLVLIATYGAYKV
-295 AAVITQVAV
+295 ALIAVSQTQAGSLT
-304 MKIANI
+304 MTAI
-310 QGVYDVATRHLQIGA
+310 QGFQNLIKMIRGA
-325 TIKQIALQSQLNA
+325 TVAQAELNA
-338 VMMANP
+338 VSLMNP
-344 YALAIAGVVGL
+344 YVLLATAIVAVGAALYVWHKNTNQQVKTQEMLNGMLEETKKRIDEAKAKSAEYM
-355 IAVLYSLD
+355 AVLHS
-363 TALESGAEKL
+363 ESASKTESYKAYRDL
-373 QRINKETDDYK
+373 QE
-384 NEAQNLIGTIKS
+384 
-396 ETATIYEK
+396 IYPK
-404 QEAYKKLLEIAPET
+404 YLRNIDIET
-418 FKNMSQEQ
+418 FKKKSLTEQNKILADAQKDLEQTELSGNIKTAEKEVEKLKNLLDGFKNSSGEGFTFLDIADTEEALKTAENQLHELHQKELQIVEAEKMANMEHHERKAYLEKQKSELEKIIQAKKEGKNVLVDIKNLSAEAQKYFANWNVGQLENQLKRVSADIIAIGNHINDSQPKKADKDLTKNEVEAEIKRLQ
-426 IMAMNLTEIHKKLN
+426 EEKAELTEI
-440 EELEKNQGKKIEATL
+440 A
-455 EDMKKEMD
+455 
-463 SLLKLKDLNVDD
+463 
-475 ADGRI
+475 
-480 SSRIEELRKGIAEIE
+480 
-495 RAEKSRAEAIM
+495 
-506 SQNAPL
+506 
-512 EEQLNYWKD
+512 
-521 EEKKINDVIE
+521 
-531 KIKKTHPELDTAKA
+531 
-545 KAGEIPAQFAK
+545 
-556 MQTTIDGLDFTG
+556 
-568 LISRLKYVQNQAGSV
+568 
-583 KNALQMGGEGA
+583 
-594 SEKSK
+594 
-599 NEYNKT
+599 
-605 DWENQKNKA
+605 
-614 QEELAQL
+614 
-621 TRTDIGSSK
+621 
-630 WNELSSQIKEA
+630 QIKEKNKEI
-641 DKALE
+641 DKYRLLAKKWDDNPLQ
-646 AYSIKAEKAEK
+646 SSK
-657 PKKQSGGRSKAD
+657 PKKQAKSKID
-669 APLAGSLGALE
+669 APLVGSLGALE

-718 VKKLYIKKSFDEEI
+718 IKKLYNKKSFDEEI

-764 SYFDEIKSRFDA
+764 SYFDEIKRRFDA
-776 LDKKQLS
+776 LDKKQLL

-914 ELGSLSMDMF
+914 ELGSLSMDNF
-924 MSGDEW
+924 MNSDEW

-940 SQDTLKRILAH
+940 SQDTLNRILAH

-1009 EFDKALNSGNIDAI
+1009 EFDRALNSGNIDAI

-1034 KKAAE
+1034 RRTAE

-1050 TQLAFNEAI
+1050 TQSAFNEAI

-1130 QREQRALNRLKTAY
+1130 QREQQALNRLKIAY

-1167 KNLEQQS
+1167 KNLEQQRA
-1174 VSLNNMIRAEASKKK
+1174 SLNNMINAEASKKK
-1189 TDWGKISDWQGQISA
+1189 TDWGKISDWQGQISS
-1204 INRTISDL
+1204 INRAISDL

-1224 LAGAASK
+1224 LASAASK
-1231 VGDALVDAFSR
+1231 VGDALVDAFGR

-1278 QSLFKATG
+1278 QNLFKATG
-1286 LNEDGT
+1286 LNDDGT

-1342 KGISEETASVLAG
+1342 KGMSEETASVLAG

-1371 KQNLETMKNSV
+1371 KQNLEAMKNSV
-1382 DSLVRIEQNTFNL
+1382 DSLVKIEQNTFNL

>member
-1 MNTNQGALYFGA
+1 MNTSQGALYFGA

-19 WRRNITEMRQDILG
+19 WRRSITEMRQDILG

-69 QQLIGVRG
+69 QQLISVRG

-249 QMYNKIGEKAE
+249 QTYNKIGEKAE

-344 YALAIAGVVGL
+344 YALAIAGTVGL

-373 QRINKETDDYK
+373 QKINKETDDYK
-384 NEAQNLIGTIKS
+384 SEAQNLIGTIKS

-426 IMAMNLTEIHKKLN
+426 IMAMNLTEVHKKLN

-480 SSRIEELRKGIAEIE
+480 SSRIEELRKGIADIE

-556 MQTTIDGLDFTG
+556 MQTAIDGLDFAG

-583 KNALQMGGEGA
+583 KNALQIGEDGSHKKA
-594 SEKSK
+594 DKDLNK
-599 NEYNKT
+599 NEVEAEIKRL
-605 DWENQKNKA
+605 
-614 QEELAQL
+614 QEEKAEL
-621 TRTDIGSSK
+621 TEIA
-630 WNELSSQIKEA
+630 QIKEKNKEI
-641 DKALE
+641 DKYRLLAKKWDDNPLQ
-646 AYSIKAEKAEK
+646 SSK
-657 PKKQSGGRSKAD
+657 PKKQLGGRSKAD

-752 TAKNQFSDLKGK
+752 TAKNQFSDLKGN

-783 GVKLSDDEISQWQKL
+783 GIKLSDDEINQWQKL

-831 KINKI
+831 KIGKI

-869 AYSQFLEEHQTY
+869 AYNQFLEEHQTY

-886 AIVKKYADLMAKAQT
+886 AIVKKYADLMTKAQT

-998 SALADQKKAKE
+998 SALAEQKKAKE
-1009 EFDKALNSGNIDAI
+1009 EFDKALNSGNIEAV

-1034 KKAAE
+1034 KKTAE

-1050 TQLAFNEAI
+1050 TQSAFNEAI

-1130 QREQRALNRLKTAY
+1130 QREQQALNRLKTAY

-1167 KNLEQQS
+1167 KNLEQQR
-1174 VSLNNMIRAEASKKK
+1174 VVLNNMINAEASKKK
-1189 TDWGKISDWQGQISA
+1189 TDWGKVSDWQGQISA

-1306 KAEVK
+1306 KSEVK
-1311 SAGAGMQ
+1311 SAGSGMQ

-1329 GVDSNDDSLKGAI
+1329 GVESNDDSLKGAI
-1342 KGISEETASVLAG
+1342 KGMSEETASVLAG

-1371 KQNLETMKNSV
+1371 KQNLEAMKNSV
-1382 DSLVRIEQNTFNL
+1382 DSLVKIEQNTFNL

>member
-19 WRRNITEMRQDILG
+19 WRRNISEMRQDILG

-228 LMEQQSA
+228 LMEQQST

-295 AAVITQVAV
+295 AAVLTQVAV

-373 QRINKETDDYK
+373 QKINKETDDYK

-426 IMAMNLTEIHKKLN
+426 IMAMNLTEVHKKLN

-480 SSRIEELRKGIAEIE
+480 SGRIEELRKGIADIE

-556 MQTTIDGLDFTG
+556 MQTAIDGLDFAG

-583 KNALQMGGEGA
+583 KNALQIGEEGSHKKA
-594 SEKSK
+594 DKDLNK
-599 NEYNKT
+599 NEVEAEIKRL
-605 DWENQKNKA
+605 
-614 QEELAQL
+614 QEEKAEL
-621 TRTDIGSSK
+621 TEIA
-630 WNELSSQIKEA
+630 QIKEKNKEI
-641 DKALE
+641 DKYRLLAKKWDDNPLQ
-646 AYSIKAEKAEK
+646 SSK
-657 PKKQSGGRSKAD
+657 PKKQSGGRTKAD

-718 VKKLYIKKSFDEEI
+718 VRKLYIKKSFDEEI

-747 KYGKE
+747 RYGKE

-783 GVKLSDDEISQWQKL
+783 GIKLSDDEISQWQKL

-836 KEEIENLTPEQRSQG
+836 KEEIENLTPEQKSQG

-886 AIVKKYADLMAKAQT
+886 AIVKKYADLMTKAQT
-901 EAEQKRVEDAKNR
+901 EAEQKRVEEAKNR

-998 SALADQKKAKE
+998 SALAEQKKAKE

-1034 KKAAE
+1034 RRTAE

-1050 TQLAFNEAI
+1050 TQSAFNEAI

-1089 GIDLAKNIVSG
+1089 GLDMAKNIASQ
-1100 NVVGAV
+1100 NYIGAV

-1130 QREQRALNRLKTAY
+1130 QREQQALNRLKTAY

-1167 KNLEQQS
+1167 KNLEQQKA
-1174 VSLNNMIRAEASKKK
+1174 SLNNMIDSERSKKK
-1189 TDWGKISDWQGQISA
+1189 TDWGKISEWQGQISS
-1204 INRTISDL
+1204 INRAISDL

-1255 DMVKN
+1255 DMIKN

-1278 QSLFKATG
+1278 QNLFKATG
-1286 LNEDGT
+1286 LNDDGT
-1292 GVFKGLSKEDIARF
+1292 GVFRGLSKEDIARF

-1329 GVDSNDDSLKGAI
+1329 GVESNDDSLKGAI
-1342 KGISEETASVLAG
+1342 KGMSEETASVLSG

-1371 KQNLETMKNSV
+1371 KQNLEAMKNSV
-1382 DSLVRIEQNTFNL
+1382 DSLVKIEQNTFNL

-1404 LNNKVKGDGSLRASG
+1404 LNSKVKGDGSLRASG

>member
-19 WRRNITEMRQDILG
+19 WRRSITEMRQDILG

-363 TALESGAEKL
+363 TTLESGAEKL

-426 IMAMNLTEIHKKLN
+426 IMAMNLTEVHKKLN

-480 SSRIEELRKGIAEIE
+480 SGRIEELRKGIADIE

-556 MQTTIDGLDFTG
+556 MQTAIDGLDFAG

-583 KNALQMGGEGA
+583 KNALQIGEEGSHKKA
-594 SEKSK
+594 DKDLNK
-599 NEYNKT
+599 NEVEAEIKRL
-605 DWENQKNKA
+605 
-614 QEELAQL
+614 QEEKAEL
-621 TRTDIGSSK
+621 TEIA
-630 WNELSSQIKEA
+630 QIKEKNKEI
-641 DKALE
+641 DKYRLLAKKWDDNPLQ
-646 AYSIKAEKAEK
+646 SSK

-783 GVKLSDDEISQWQKL
+783 GIKLSDDEINQWQKL

-886 AIVKKYADLMAKAQT
+886 AIVKKYADLMTKAQT
-901 EAEQKRVEDAKNR
+901 EAEQKRVEEAKNR

-940 SQDTLKRILAH
+940 SQDTLNRILAH

-998 SALADQKKAKE
+998 SALAEQKKAKE
-1009 EFDKALNSGNIDAI
+1009 EFDKALNSGNIEAV

-1034 KKAAE
+1034 RKSAE

-1050 TQLAFNEAI
+1050 TQSAFNDAI

-1130 QREQRALNRLKTAY
+1130 QREQQALNRLKTAY

-1167 KNLEQQS
+1167 KNLEQQRA
-1174 VSLNNMIRAEASKKK
+1174 SLNNMIDSERSKKK

-1342 KGISEETASVLAG
+1342 KGMSEETASVLAG

-1371 KQNLETMKNSV
+1371 KQNLEAMKNSV
-1382 DSLVRIEQNTFNL
+1382 DSLVKIEQNTFNL

>member
-19 WRRNITEMRQDILG
+19 WRRSITEMRQDILG

-344 YALAIAGVVGL
+344 YALAIAGTVGL

-373 QRINKETDDYK
+373 QKINKETDDYK

-556 MQTTIDGLDFTG
+556 MQTAIDGLDFAG

-583 KNALQMGGEGA
+583 KNALQIGEDGSHKKA
-594 SEKSK
+594 DKDLNK
-599 NEYNKT
+599 NEVEAEIKRL
-605 DWENQKNKA
+605 
-614 QEELAQL
+614 QEEKAEL
-621 TRTDIGSSK
+621 TEIA
-630 WNELSSQIKEA
+630 QIKEKNKEI
-641 DKALE
+641 DKYRLLAKKWDDNPLQ
-646 AYSIKAEKAEK
+646 SSK

-783 GVKLSDDEISQWQKL
+783 GIKLSDDEISQWQKL

-851 YEAELRNRLDEQ
+851 YEAELRNRLNEQ

-886 AIVKKYADLMAKAQT
+886 AIVKKYADLMTKAQT

-1009 EFDKALNSGNIDAI
+1009 EFDRALNSGNIDAI

-1034 KKAAE
+1034 RKSAE

-1050 TQLAFNEAI
+1050 TQSAFNEAI

-1130 QREQRALNRLKTAY
+1130 QREQQALNRLKTAY

-1167 KNLEQQS
+1167 RNLEQQKA
-1174 VSLNNMIRAEASKKK
+1174 SLNNMIDSERSKKK
-1189 TDWGKISDWQGQISA
+1189 TDWGKISEWQGQISA

-1231 VGDALVDAFSR
+1231 VGDALVDAFGR
-1242 GENAAQSLEKVAN
+1242 GESAAQSLEKVAN
-1255 DMVKN
+1255 DMIKN

-1278 QSLFKATG
+1278 QNLFKATG

-1306 KAEVK
+1306 KSEVK

-1329 GVDSNDDSLKGAI
+1329 GVESNDDSLKGAI
-1342 KGISEETASVLAG
+1342 KGMSEETARALAG

-1371 KQNLETMKNSV
+1371 KQNLEAMKNSV
-1382 DSLVRIEQNTFNL
+1382 DSLVKIEQNTFNL

-1404 LNNKVKGDGSLRASG
+1404 LNSKVKGDGSLRASG

>member
-249 QMYNKIGEKAE
+249 QMYNKIGEKTE

-373 QRINKETDDYK
+373 QKINKETDDYK

-426 IMAMNLTEIHKKLN
+426 IMAMNLTEVHKKLN

-480 SSRIEELRKGIAEIE
+480 SGRIEELRKGIADIE

-556 MQTTIDGLDFTG
+556 MQTAIDGLDFAG

-583 KNALQMGGEGA
+583 KNALQIGEDGSHKKA
-594 SEKSK
+594 DKYLNK
-599 NEYNKT
+599 NEVEAEIKRL
-605 DWENQKNKA
+605 
-614 QEELAQL
+614 QEEKAEL
-621 TRTDIGSSK
+621 TEIA
-630 WNELSSQIKEA
+630 QIKEKNKEI
-641 DKALE
+641 DKYRLLAKKWDDNPLQ
-646 AYSIKAEKAEK
+646 SSK

-783 GVKLSDDEISQWQKL
+783 GVKLSDDEINQWQKL

-831 KINKI
+831 KIGKI

-869 AYSQFLEEHQTY
+869 AYNQFLEEHQTY

-886 AIVKKYADLMAKAQT
+886 AIVKKYADLMTKAQT

-1034 KKAAE
+1034 RRTAE

-1050 TQLAFNEAI
+1050 TQSAFNEAI

-1306 KAEVK
+1306 KSEVK

-1342 KGISEETASVLAG
+1342 KGMSEETASVLAG

-1371 KQNLETMKNSV
+1371 KQNLEAMKNSV
-1382 DSLVRIEQNTFNL
+1382 DSLVKIEQNTFNL

>member
-1 MNTNQGALYFGA
+1 MNTSQGALYFGA

-373 QRINKETDDYK
+373 QKINKETDDYK

-426 IMAMNLTEIHKKLN
+426 IMAMNLTEVHKKLN

-556 MQTTIDGLDFTG
+556 MQTAIDGLDFAG

-583 KNALQMGGEGA
+583 KNALQIGEEGSHKKA
-594 SEKSK
+594 DKDLNK
-599 NEYNKT
+599 NEVEAEIKRL
-605 DWENQKNKA
+605 
-614 QEELAQL
+614 QEEKAEL
-621 TRTDIGSSK
+621 TEIA
-630 WNELSSQIKEA
+630 QIKEKNKEI
-641 DKALE
+641 DKYRLLAKKWDDNPLQ
-646 AYSIKAEKAEK
+646 SSK

-783 GVKLSDDEISQWQKL
+783 GVKLSDDEINQWQKL
-798 KEILDSLT
+798 KEILDSLI

-819 DEQLSSM
+819 DEQLSGM

-831 KINKI
+831 KIGKI
-836 KEEIENLTPEQRSQG
+836 KEEIENLTPEQKSQG
-851 YEAELRNRLDEQ
+851 YEAELQNRLDEQ

-869 AYSQFLEEHQTY
+869 AYNQFLEEHQTY

-886 AIVKKYADLMAKAQT
+886 AIVKKYADLMTKAQT

-930 KIAFGELEYF
+930 KITFGELEYF
-940 SQDTLKRILAH
+940 SQDTLNRILAH

-990 INSLKEYK
+990 INSIREYK
-998 SALADQKKAKE
+998 GALAEQKRAKE
-1009 EFDKALNSGNIDAI
+1009 EFDKALNSGNVEEIT
-1023 IKKQKE
+1023 KKQKQF
-1029 LTEAE
+1029 TEAE
-1034 KKAAE
+1034 RKAAE
-1039 ERKKLANVLNQ
+1039 ERKKLANVLGQ
-1050 TQLAFNEAI
+1050 TQSAFNEAI

-1089 GIDLAKNIVSG
+1089 GLDMAKNIASQ
-1100 NVVGAV
+1100 NYIGAV

-1130 QREQRALNRLKTAY
+1130 QREQQALNRLKIAY

-1167 KNLEQQS
+1167 KNLEQQRA
-1174 VSLNNMIRAEASKKK
+1174 SLNNMINAEASKKK
-1189 TDWGKISDWQGQISA
+1189 TDWGKISDWQGQISS
-1204 INRTISDL
+1204 INRAISDL

-1224 LAGAASK
+1224 LASAASK
-1231 VGDALVDAFSR
+1231 VGDALVDAFGR
-1242 GENAAQSLEKVAN
+1242 GESAAQSLEKVAN

-1278 QSLFKATG
+1278 QNLFKATG
-1286 LNEDGT
+1286 LNDDGT

-1342 KGISEETASVLAG
+1342 KGMSEETASVLAG

-1371 KQNLETMKNSV
+1371 KQNLEAMKNSV
-1382 DSLVRIEQNTFNL
+1382 DSLVKIEQNTFNL

>member
-143 VAAGLGVPMGQL
+143 VAAGLNVPMGQL

-275 NYEKVGVV
+275 NYEKVGIV

-373 QRINKETDDYK
+373 QKINKETDDYK

-426 IMAMNLTEIHKKLN
+426 IMAMNLTEVHKKLN
-440 EELEKNQGKKIEATL
+440 QELEKNQGKKIEATL

-480 SSRIEELRKGIAEIE
+480 SGRIEELRKGIADIE

-583 KNALQMGGEGA
+583 KNALQIGEEGSHKKA
-594 SEKSK
+594 DKDLNK
-599 NEYNKT
+599 NEVEAEIKRL
-605 DWENQKNKA
+605 
-614 QEELAQL
+614 QEEKAEL
-621 TRTDIGSSK
+621 TEIA
-630 WNELSSQIKEA
+630 QIKEKNKEI
-641 DKALE
+641 DKYRLLAKKWDDNPLQ
-646 AYSIKAEKAEK
+646 SSK
-657 PKKQSGGRSKAD
+657 PKKQSGGRTKAD

-783 GVKLSDDEISQWQKL
+783 GVKLSDDEINQWQKL

-836 KEEIENLTPEQRSQG
+836 KEEMENLTPEQRSQG

-886 AIVKKYADLMAKAQT
+886 AIVKKYADLMTKAQT
-901 EAEQKRVEDAKNR
+901 EAEQKRIEEAKNR

-990 INSLKEYK
+990 INSIREYK
-998 SALADQKKAKE
+998 GALAEQKKAKE
-1009 EFDKALNSGNIDAI
+1009 EFDKALNSGNVEEIT
-1023 IKKQKE
+1023 KKQKQF
-1029 LTEAE
+1029 TEAE
-1034 KKAAE
+1034 RKAAE
-1039 ERKKLANVLNQ
+1039 ERKKLANVLGQ
-1050 TQLAFNEAI
+1050 TQSAFNEAI

-1089 GIDLAKNIVSG
+1089 GLDMAKNIASQ
-1100 NVVGAV
+1100 NYIGAV
-1106 ASGIKMIGSIFKALS
+1106 ASGIKMIGSIFKALN

-1130 QREQRALNRLKTAY
+1130 QREQQALNRLKTAY

-1167 KNLEQQS
+1167 KNLEQQKA
-1174 VSLNNMIRAEASKKK
+1174 SLNNMIDSERSKKK
-1189 TDWGKISDWQGQISA
+1189 TDWGKISEWQGQISA

-1306 KAEVK
+1306 KSEVK

-1329 GVDSNDDSLKGAI
+1329 GVESNDDSLKGAI
-1342 KGISEETASVLAG
+1342 KGMSEETASVLAG

-1371 KQNLETMKNSV
+1371 KQNLEAMKNSV
-1382 DSLVRIEQNTFNL
+1382 DSLVKIEQNTFNL

>member
-19 WRRNITEMRQDILG
+19 WRRNINEMRQDILG

-128 VPAEQVVDTLRRMGD
+128 LPAEQVVDTLRRMGD

-209 PEVQS
+209 SEVQS

-295 AAVITQVAV
+295 AAVLTQVAV

-373 QRINKETDDYK
+373 QKINKETDDYK

-583 KNALQMGGEGA
+583 KNALQIGEEGSHKKA
-594 SEKSK
+594 DKDLNK
-599 NEYNKT
+599 NEVEAEIKRL
-605 DWENQKNKA
+605 
-614 QEELAQL
+614 QEEKAEL
-621 TRTDIGSSK
+621 TEIA
-630 WNELSSQIKEA
+630 QIKEKNKEI
-641 DKALE
+641 DKYRLLAKKWDDNPLQ
-646 AYSIKAEKAEK
+646 SSK

-783 GVKLSDDEISQWQKL
+783 GIKLSDDEISQWQKL

-851 YEAELRNRLDEQ
+851 YEAELRNRLNEQ

-886 AIVKKYADLMAKAQT
+886 AIVKKYADLMTKAQT

-1009 EFDKALNSGNIDAI
+1009 EFDRALNSGNIDAI

-1034 KKAAE
+1034 RKSAE

-1050 TQLAFNEAI
+1050 TQSAFNEAI

-1130 QREQRALNRLKTAY
+1130 QREQQALNRLKIAY

-1231 VGDALVDAFSR
+1231 VGDALVDAFGR
-1242 GENAAQSLEKVAN
+1242 GESAAQSLEKVAN
-1255 DMVKN
+1255 DMIKN

-1329 GVDSNDDSLKGAI
+1329 GVESNDDSLKGAI
-1342 KGISEETASVLAG
+1342 KGMSEETASVLAG

-1371 KQNLETMKNSV
+1371 KQNLEAMKNSV
-1382 DSLVRIEQNTFNL
+1382 DSLVKIEQNTFNL

>member
-1 MNTNQGALYFGA
+1 MNTSQGALYFGA

-19 WRRNITEMRQDILG
+19 WRRSITEMRQDILG

-69 QQLIGVRG
+69 QQLISVRG

-143 VAAGLGVPMGQL
+143 VAAGLNVPMGQL

-344 YALAIAGVVGL
+344 YALAIAGTVGL

-363 TALESGAEKL
+363 TTLESGAEKL
-373 QRINKETDDYK
+373 QRINKETEDYK
-384 NEAQNLIGTIKS
+384 TEAQNLIGTIKS

-418 FKNMSQEQ
+418 FKNMTQEQ
-426 IMAMNLTEIHKKLN
+426 IMAMNLTEVYKKLN

-455 EDMKKEMD
+455 KKEMD
-463 SLLKLKDLNVDD
+463 SLLRLKDLNVDD

-480 SSRIEELRKGIAEIE
+480 SGRIEELRKGIADIE

-556 MQTTIDGLDFTG
+556 MQTAIDGLDFAG

-583 KNALQMGGEGA
+583 KNALQIGEEGLHKKA
-594 SEKSK
+594 DKDLNK
-599 NEYNKT
+599 NEVEAEIKRL
-605 DWENQKNKA
+605 
-614 QEELAQL
+614 QEEKAEL
-621 TRTDIGSSK
+621 TEIA
-630 WNELSSQIKEA
+630 QIKEKNKEI
-641 DKALE
+641 DKYRLLAKKWDDNPLQ
-646 AYSIKAEKAEK
+646 SSK
-657 PKKQSGGRSKAD
+657 PKKLTKAQIN
-669 APLAGSLGALE
+669 APIKGSLGHLE
-680 SELSKINERLNNK
+680 KELSDLNTKISNK

-732 AELERQWKVRYQIEA
+732 TELERQWKVRYQIEA

-783 GVKLSDDEISQWQKL
+783 GIKLSDDEINQWQKL

-806 GEKDPFTNWKESL
+806 GEKDPFTNWKEGL

-886 AIVKKYADLMAKAQT
+886 AIVKKYADLMTKAQT
-901 EAEQKRVEDAKNR
+901 EAEQKRVEEAKNR

-990 INSLKEYK
+990 INSIREYK
-998 SALADQKKAKE
+998 GALAEQKRAKE
-1009 EFDKALNSGNIDAI
+1009 EFDKALNSGNVEEIT
-1023 IKKQKE
+1023 KKQKE

-1034 KKAAE
+1034 KKTAE

-1050 TQLAFNEAI
+1050 TQSAFNEAV
-1059 QGINDMADAFGGMS
+1059 QGVNDLADAFGGMS

-1089 GIDLAKNIVSG
+1089 GLDMAKNIASQ
-1100 NVVGAV
+1100 NYIGAV

-1130 QREQRALNRLKTAY
+1130 QREQQALNRLKTAY
-1144 EELSHAANKAFNARQ
+1144 EELSHATNKAFNARQ

-1167 KNLEQQS
+1167 RNLEQQKA
-1174 VSLNNMIRAEASKKK
+1174 SLNNMIDSERSKKK
-1189 TDWGKISDWQGQISA
+1189 TDWGKISEWQGQISA

-1260 LVKNQL
+1260 IVKNQL

-1278 QSLFKATG
+1278 QNLFKATG
-1286 LNEDGT
+1286 INEDGT

-1342 KGISEETASVLAG
+1342 KGMSEETASVLAG

-1371 KQNLETMKNSV
+1371 KQNLEAMKNSV
-1382 DSLVRIEQNTFNL
+1382 DSLVKIEQNTFNL

>member
-19 WRRNITEMRQDILG
+19 WRRNISEMRQDILG

-373 QRINKETDDYK
+373 QKINKETDDYK

-556 MQTTIDGLDFTG
+556 MQTAIDGLDFAG

-583 KNALQMGGEGA
+583 KNALQIGEEGSHKKA
-594 SEKSK
+594 DKDLNK
-599 NEYNKT
+599 NEVEAEIKRL
-605 DWENQKNKA
+605 
-614 QEELAQL
+614 QEEKAEL
-621 TRTDIGSSK
+621 TEIA
-630 WNELSSQIKEA
+630 QIKEKNKEI
-641 DKALE
+641 DKYRLLAKKWDDNPLQ
-646 AYSIKAEKAEK
+646 SSK
-657 PKKQSGGRSKAD
+657 PKKQSGGRTKAD

-680 SELSKINERLNNK
+680 SELSKINEKLNNK

-764 SYFDEIKSRFDA
+764 SYFDGIKSRFDA

-783 GVKLSDDEISQWQKL
+783 GIKLSDDEINQWQKL

-806 GEKDPFTNWKESL
+806 GEKDPFTNWKEGL

-869 AYSQFLEEHQTY
+869 AYSQFLEEHQAY

-886 AIVKKYADLMAKAQT
+886 AIVKKYADLMTKAQT
-901 EAEQKRVEDAKNR
+901 EAEQKRVEKAKNR

-924 MSGDEW
+924 MNGDEW

-990 INSLKEYK
+990 INSIREYK
-998 SALADQKKAKE
+998 GALAEQKRAKE
-1009 EFDKALNSGNIDAI
+1009 EFDKALNSGNVKEIT
-1023 IKKQKE
+1023 KKQKE

-1034 KKAAE
+1034 KKTAE

-1050 TQLAFNEAI
+1050 TQSAFNDAI
-1059 QGINDMADAFGGMS
+1059 QGVNDLADAFGGMS

-1089 GIDLAKNIVSG
+1089 GLDMAKNIASQ
-1100 NVVGAV
+1100 NYIGAV

-1130 QREQRALNRLKTAY
+1130 QREQQALNRLKTAY

-1167 KNLEQQS
+1167 KNLEQQRA
-1174 VSLNNMIRAEASKKK
+1174 SLNNMIDSERSKKK
-1189 TDWGKISDWQGQISA
+1189 TDWGKISEWQGQISA

-1278 QSLFKATG
+1278 QNLFKATG
-1286 LNEDGT
+1286 LNDDGT

-1329 GVDSNDDSLKGAI
+1329 GVESNDDSLKGAI
-1342 KGISEETASVLAG
+1342 KGMSEETASVLAG

-1371 KQNLETMKNSV
+1371 KQNLEAMKNSV
-1382 DSLVRIEQNTFNL
+1382 DSLVKIEQNTFNL

>member
-1 MNTNQGALYFGA
+1 MNTSQGALYFGA

-19 WRRNITEMRQDILG
+19 WRRSITEMRQDILG

-69 QQLIGVRG
+69 QQLISVRG

-249 QMYNKIGEKAE
+249 QTYNKIGEKAE

-344 YALAIAGVVGL
+344 YALAIAGTVGL

-373 QRINKETDDYK
+373 QKINKETDDYK

-556 MQTTIDGLDFTG
+556 MQTAIDGLDFAG

-583 KNALQMGGEGA
+583 KNALQIGEDGSHKKA
-594 SEKSK
+594 DKDLNK
-599 NEYNKT
+599 NEVEAEIKRL
-605 DWENQKNKA
+605 
-614 QEELAQL
+614 QEEKAEL
-621 TRTDIGSSK
+621 TEIA
-630 WNELSSQIKEA
+630 QIKEKNKEI
-641 DKALE
+641 DKYRLLAKKWDDNPLQ
-646 AYSIKAEKAEK
+646 SSK
-657 PKKQSGGRSKAD
+657 PKKQLGGRSKAD

-752 TAKNQFSDLKGK
+752 TAKNQFSDLKGN

-783 GVKLSDDEISQWQKL
+783 GIKLSDDEINQWQKL

-886 AIVKKYADLMAKAQT
+886 AIVKKYADLMTKAQT

-940 SQDTLKRILAH
+940 SQDTLNRILAH

-1009 EFDKALNSGNIDAI
+1009 EFDKALNSGNVEEIT
-1023 IKKQKE
+1023 KKQKQF
-1029 LTEAE
+1029 TEAE
-1034 KKAAE
+1034 RKAAE
-1039 ERKKLANVLNQ
+1039 ERKKLANVLGQ
-1050 TQLAFNEAI
+1050 TQSAFNEAI

-1089 GIDLAKNIVSG
+1089 GLDMAKNIASQ
-1100 NVVGAV
+1100 NYIGAV

-1130 QREQRALNRLKTAY
+1130 QREQQALNRLKIAY

-1306 KAEVK
+1306 KSEVK
-1311 SAGAGMQ
+1311 SAGSGMQ

-1329 GVDSNDDSLKGAI
+1329 GVESNDDSLKGAI
-1342 KGISEETASVLAG
+1342 KGMSEETASVLAG

-1371 KQNLETMKNSV
+1371 KQNLEAMKNSV
-1382 DSLVRIEQNTFNL
+1382 DSLVKIEQNTFNL

>member
-19 WRRNITEMRQDILG
+19 WRRSITEMRQDILG

-373 QRINKETDDYK
+373 QKINKETDDYK

-531 KIKKTHPELDTAKA
+531 KIKKTHPELDTAKE

-556 MQTTIDGLDFTG
+556 MQTAIDGLDFAG

-583 KNALQMGGEGA
+583 KNALQIGEEGSHKKA
-594 SEKSK
+594 DKDLNK
-599 NEYNKT
+599 NEVEAEIKRL
-605 DWENQKNKA
+605 
-614 QEELAQL
+614 QEEKAEL
-621 TRTDIGSSK
+621 TEIA
-630 WNELSSQIKEA
+630 QIKEKNKEI
-641 DKALE
+641 DKYRLLAKKWDDNPLQ
-646 AYSIKAEKAEK
+646 SSK

-783 GVKLSDDEISQWQKL
+783 GIKLSDDEISQWQKL

-831 KINKI
+831 KIGKI

-886 AIVKKYADLMAKAQT
+886 AIVKKYADLMKKAQT

-990 INSLKEYK
+990 INSIREYK
-998 SALADQKKAKE
+998 GALAEQKKAKE

-1050 TQLAFNEAI
+1050 TQSAFNDAI
-1059 QGINDMADAFGGMS
+1059 QGVNDLADAFGGMS

-1078 AMEDITNIANS
+1078 AMEDITNIADS

-1130 QREQRALNRLKTAY
+1130 QREQQALNRLKTAY

-1231 VGDALVDAFSR
+1231 VGDALVDAFGR
-1242 GENAAQSLEKVAN
+1242 GESAAQSLEKVAN
-1255 DMVKN
+1255 DMIKN

-1306 KAEVK
+1306 KSEVK

-1329 GVDSNDDSLKGAI
+1329 GVESNDDSLKGAI
-1342 KGISEETASVLAG
+1342 KGMSEETASVLAG

-1371 KQNLETMKNSV
+1371 KQNLEAMKNSV
-1382 DSLVRIEQNTFNL
+1382 DSLVKIEQNTFNL

>member
-1 MNTNQGALYFGA
+1 MNTSQGALYFGA

-19 WRRNITEMRQDILG
+19 WRRSITEMRQDILG

-344 YALAIAGVVGL
+344 YALAIAGTVGL

-373 QRINKETDDYK
+373 QKINKETDDYK

-556 MQTTIDGLDFTG
+556 MQTAIDGLDFAG

-583 KNALQMGGEGA
+583 KNALQIGEEGSHKKA
-594 SEKSK
+594 DKDLNK
-599 NEYNKT
+599 NEVEAEIKRL
-605 DWENQKNKA
+605 
-614 QEELAQL
+614 QEEKAEL
-621 TRTDIGSSK
+621 TEIA
-630 WNELSSQIKEA
+630 QIKEKNKEI
-641 DKALE
+641 DKYRLLAKKWDDNPLQ
-646 AYSIKAEKAEK
+646 SSK

-783 GVKLSDDEISQWQKL
+783 GIKLSDDEINQWQKL

-886 AIVKKYADLMAKAQT
+886 AIVKKYADLMTKAQT

-970 LKDGIARLETATT
+970 LKDGITRLETATT

-990 INSLKEYK
+990 INSIREYK
-998 SALADQKKAKE
+998 GALAEQKRAKE
-1009 EFDKALNSGNIDAI
+1009 EFDKALNSGNVEEIT
-1023 IKKQKE
+1023 KKQKQF
-1029 LTEAE
+1029 TEAE
-1034 KKAAE
+1034 RKAAE
-1039 ERKKLANVLNQ
+1039 ERKKLANVLGQ
-1050 TQLAFNEAI
+1050 TQSAFNEAI

-1089 GIDLAKNIVSG
+1089 GLDMAKNIASQ
-1100 NVVGAV
+1100 NYIGAV

-1255 DMVKN
+1255 DMIKN

-1306 KAEVK
+1306 KSEVK

-1329 GVDSNDDSLKGAI
+1329 GVESNDDSLKGAI
-1342 KGISEETASVLAG
+1342 KGMSEETASVLAG

-1371 KQNLETMKNSV
+1371 KQNLEAMKNSV
-1382 DSLVRIEQNTFNL
+1382 DSLVKIEQNTFNL

-1404 LNNKVKGDGSLRASG
+1404 LNSKVKGDGSLRASG

>member
-344 YALAIAGVVGL
+344 YALAIAGTVGL

-373 QRINKETDDYK
+373 QKINKETDDYK

-556 MQTTIDGLDFTG
+556 MQTAIDGLDFAG

-583 KNALQMGGEGA
+583 KNALQIGEDGSHKKA
-594 SEKSK
+594 DKDLNK
-599 NEYNKT
+599 NEVEAEIKRL
-605 DWENQKNKA
+605 
-614 QEELAQL
+614 QEEKAEL
-621 TRTDIGSSK
+621 TEIA
-630 WNELSSQIKEA
+630 QIKEKNKEI
-641 DKALE
+641 DKYRLLAKKWDDNPLQ
-646 AYSIKAEKAEK
+646 SSK

-783 GVKLSDDEISQWQKL
+783 GVKLSDDEINQWQKL

-901 EAEQKRVEDAKNR
+901 EAEQKRVEEAKNR

-1009 EFDKALNSGNIDAI
+1009 EFDRALNSGNIDAI

-1034 KKAAE
+1034 RRTAE

-1050 TQLAFNEAI
+1050 TQSAFNDAV
-1059 QGINDMADAFGGMS
+1059 QGVNDLADAFGGMS

-1089 GIDLAKNIVSG
+1089 GLDMAKNIASQ
-1100 NVVGAV
+1100 NYIGAV

-1130 QREQRALNRLKTAY
+1130 QREQQALNRLKTAY

-1167 KNLEQQS
+1167 KNLEQQRA
-1174 VSLNNMIRAEASKKK
+1174 SLNNMIDSERSKKK
-1189 TDWGKISDWQGQISA
+1189 TDWGKISEWQGQISA

-1306 KAEVK
+1306 KSEVK

-1329 GVDSNDDSLKGAI
+1329 GVESNDDSLKGAI
-1342 KGISEETASVLAG
+1342 KGMSEETASVLAG

-1371 KQNLETMKNSV
+1371 KQNLEAMKNSV
-1382 DSLVRIEQNTFNL
+1382 DSLVKIEQNTFNL

>member
-1 MNTNQGALYFGA
+1 MNTSQGALYFGA

-19 WRRNITEMRQDILG
+19 WRRSITEMRQDILG

-143 VAAGLGVPMGQL
+143 VAAGLNVPMGQL

-373 QRINKETDDYK
+373 QKINKETDDYK

-480 SSRIEELRKGIAEIE
+480 SSRIEELRKGIADIE

-556 MQTTIDGLDFTG
+556 MQTAIDGLDFAG

-583 KNALQMGGEGA
+583 KNALQIGEEGSHKKA
-594 SEKSK
+594 DKDLNK
-599 NEYNKT
+599 NEVEAEIKRL
-605 DWENQKNKA
+605 
-614 QEELAQL
+614 QEEKAEL
-621 TRTDIGSSK
+621 TEIA
-630 WNELSSQIKEA
+630 QIKEKNKEI
-641 DKALE
+641 DKYRLLAKKWDDNPLQ
-646 AYSIKAEKAEK
+646 SSK

-680 SELSKINERLNNK
+680 SELSKINEKLNNK

-764 SYFDEIKSRFDA
+764 SYFDDIKSRFDA

-783 GVKLSDDEISQWQKL
+783 GIKLSDDEINQWQKL

-836 KEEIENLTPEQRSQG
+836 KEEIENLTPEQKSQG

-869 AYSQFLEEHQTY
+869 AYNQFLEEHQTY

-886 AIVKKYADLMAKAQT
+886 AIVKKYADLMTKAQT

-1039 ERKKLANVLNQ
+1039 ERKKLTNVLNQ
-1050 TQLAFNEAI
+1050 TQSAFNDAI
-1059 QGINDMADAFGGMS
+1059 QGVNDLADAFGGMS

-1106 ASGIKMIGSIFKALS
+1106 ASGIKMIGSIFKALN

-1130 QREQRALNRLKTAY
+1130 QREQQALNRLKTAY

-1189 TDWGKISDWQGQISA
+1189 TDWGKISDWQGQISS
-1204 INRTISDL
+1204 INRAISDL

-1224 LAGAASK
+1224 LASAASK
-1231 VGDALVDAFSR
+1231 VGDALVDAFGR
-1242 GENAAQSLEKVAN
+1242 GESAAQSLEKVAN

-1278 QSLFKATG
+1278 QNLFKATG

-1342 KGISEETASVLAG
+1342 KGMSEETASVLAG

-1371 KQNLETMKNSV
+1371 KQNLEAMKNSV
-1382 DSLVRIEQNTFNL
+1382 DSLIKIEQNTSNL

-1404 LNNKVKGDGSLRASG
+1404 LNNKVRGDGSLRASG

>member
-19 WRRNITEMRQDILG
+19 WRRSITEMRQDILG

-344 YALAIAGVVGL
+344 YALAIAGTVGL

-373 QRINKETDDYK
+373 QKINKETDDYK

-480 SSRIEELRKGIAEIE
+480 SGRIEELRKGIADIE

-556 MQTTIDGLDFTG
+556 MQTAIDGLDFAG
-568 LISRLKYVQNQAGSV
+568 LISRLKYVQNQAGNV
-583 KNALQMGGEGA
+583 KNALQIGEEGSHKKA
-594 SEKSK
+594 DKDLNK
-599 NEYNKT
+599 NEVEAEIKRL
-605 DWENQKNKA
+605 
-614 QEELAQL
+614 QEEKAEL
-621 TRTDIGSSK
+621 TEIA
-630 WNELSSQIKEA
+630 QIKEKNKEI
-641 DKALE
+641 DKYRLLAKKWDDNPLQ
-646 AYSIKAEKAEK
+646 SSK
-657 PKKQSGGRSKAD
+657 PKKQSGGRTKAD

-783 GVKLSDDEISQWQKL
+783 GIKLSDDEISQWQKL

-851 YEAELRNRLDEQ
+851 YEAELRNRLNEQ

-886 AIVKKYADLMAKAQT
+886 AIVKKYADLMTKAQT

-1009 EFDKALNSGNIDAI
+1009 EFDRALNSGNIDAI

-1034 KKAAE
+1034 RKSAE

-1050 TQLAFNEAI
+1050 TQSAFNEAI

-1130 QREQRALNRLKTAY
+1130 QREQQALNRLKTAY

-1167 KNLEQQS
+1167 KNLEQQRA
-1174 VSLNNMIRAEASKKK
+1174 SLNNMIDSERSKKK
-1189 TDWGKISDWQGQISA
+1189 TDWGKISDWQGQISS
-1204 INRTISDL
+1204 INRAISDL

-1306 KAEVK
+1306 KSEVK

-1329 GVDSNDDSLKGAI
+1329 GVESNDDSLKGAI
-1342 KGISEETASVLAG
+1342 KGMSEETASVLAG

-1371 KQNLETMKNSV
+1371 KQNLEAMKNSV
-1382 DSLVRIEQNTFNL
+1382 DSLVKIEQNTFNL

>member
-344 YALAIAGVVGL
+344 YALAIAGTVGL

-373 QRINKETDDYK
+373 QKINKETDDYK

-556 MQTTIDGLDFTG
+556 MQTAIDGLDFAG

-583 KNALQMGGEGA
+583 KNALQIGEEGSHKKA
-594 SEKSK
+594 DKDLNK
-599 NEYNKT
+599 NEVEAEIKRL
-605 DWENQKNKA
+605 
-614 QEELAQL
+614 QEEKAEL
-621 TRTDIGSSK
+621 TEIA
-630 WNELSSQIKEA
+630 QIKEKNKEI
-641 DKALE
+641 DKYRLLAKKWDDNPLQ
-646 AYSIKAEKAEK
+646 SSK

-693 TLISD
+693 TLISE

-783 GVKLSDDEISQWQKL
+783 GVKLSDDEINQWQKL

-886 AIVKKYADLMAKAQT
+886 AIVKKYADLMTKAQT
-901 EAEQKRVEDAKNR
+901 EAEQKRVEEAKNR

-970 LKDGIARLETATT
+970 LKEGIARLETATT

-1050 TQLAFNEAI
+1050 TQSAFNEAI

-1167 KNLEQQS
+1167 KNLEQQR
-1174 VSLNNMIRAEASKKK
+1174 VVLNNMINAEASKKK
-1189 TDWGKISDWQGQISA
+1189 TDWGKVSDWQGQISS
-1204 INRTISDL
+1204 INRAISDL

-1231 VGDALVDAFSR
+1231 VGDALVDAFGR
-1242 GENAAQSLEKVAN
+1242 GESAAQSLEKVAN
-1255 DMVKN
+1255 DMIKN

-1306 KAEVK
+1306 KSEVK

-1329 GVDSNDDSLKGAI
+1329 GVESNDDSLKGAI
-1342 KGISEETASVLAG
+1342 KGMSEETASVLAG

-1371 KQNLETMKNSV
+1371 KQNLEAMKNSA
-1382 DSLVRIEQNTFNL
+1382 DSLVKIEQNTFNL

-1404 LNNKVKGDGSLRASG
+1404 LNSKVKGDGSLRASG